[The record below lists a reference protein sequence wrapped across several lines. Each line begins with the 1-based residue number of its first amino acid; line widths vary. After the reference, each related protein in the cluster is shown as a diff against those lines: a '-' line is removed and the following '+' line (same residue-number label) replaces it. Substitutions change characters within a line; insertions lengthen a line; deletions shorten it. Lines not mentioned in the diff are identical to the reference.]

1 MVDKNHD
8 DEQLTA
14 EQLGQQA
21 QGEEVEE
28 TTDATEI
35 ETKANEAEDG
45 NEAGTGDMG
54 NGDYQSSAVTSEGPT
69 VKLEDELK
77 QSFIDYAMS
86 VIVDRALPDVRDGLK
101 PVHRRVLYDMYDLKI
116 WHNGPTK
123 KSARVVGDVIGRFH
137 PHGDAAVY
145 ETIVRMAQWFSM
157 RAPLIFG
164 QGNFGNLDGDG
175 AAAMRYTEVR
185 MTKIAEQMLADIDK
199 ETVNRYPNY
208 DGNEMIPE
216 VLPTRYPNL
225 LVNGSAGIAVGMAT
239 NIPPHNLAEIIDGT
253 VAMLDNP
260 QITLD
265 ELMEYIPGPD
275 FPTGGLII
283 RSPEIK
289 RAYET
294 GRGRCLIRSR
304 THTETDKQGRTTIY
318 VDEIPYM
325 VNKSTIVKEIADLVR
340 EKKIEGIAEVND
352 LSDKDNLVRIAI
364 DLKRD
369 AYEEAVLNNLYQHTS
384 MQSSFSFNVIA
395 LVDNRPK
402 QLSLIEIL
410 QEFLKFRREVV
421 TRRTVYLLR
430 QDRRKAFLDEGLI
443 VAKSNIQRIIEIVT
457 GAENAEDARNKLM
470 AEAWDGQLVAS
481 VMEYDENGTN
491 ICLPIG
497 IDSNRGLID
506 GKYHLSEDQAKAILS
521 LQLHRLTH
529 LATEEI
535 QKDYQQLKLNI
546 KGYLEILNST
556 VRMNEVIRE
565 ELLEV
570 RNAYSDAR
578 RSNFIMV
585 DGMFSKA
592 DLISRQAVL
601 ITLSQEGY
609 IKYQDLSLYEAMNRG
624 TLGRNGAKLKEED
637 FIVTSTVCNSHDSV
651 MCFTNLGRC
660 FITKVY
666 DLPTSN
672 NKSWRGRPVQN
683 LFDLPEGES
692 VRRVLPV
699 SEEQIAQMKSEK
711 AGAEKIFIVFATA
724 KGGVKRVALS
734 QFKNHLNR
742 CNSAGIKA
750 INLIG
755 DDELVAVEITHGEDD
770 ILLFADNGR
779 MMRFCEY
786 VDTSRSDSDS
796 EGSSESSAED
806 TAATAADSAAEES
819 ESSADDDTIS
829 DEVRIARER
838 EVLARYL
845 PIRKSGGGVRA
856 RGRNSGTNKGIR
868 LLKGAKLAAMII
880 VPVERIED
888 EKLNYL
894 IITETGIGKRGRLI
908 SLPGKTRRG
917 GVGNWIC
924 SAAARSERI
933 VGVITAEEN
942 SDYLVFS
949 NTGSVLRSRVVDMTL
964 RSRTAGY
971 IKMKRCTEGELI
983 VGMQE
988 IPPAVVAEINESAE
1002 ARAAEKR
1009 RIENGEAAAANPDA
1023 DLDTNSE
1030 AISSDAVS
1038 SEAVASADADAD
1050 TSAVDAADTAAPA
1063 DASDEAD
1070 APADDVNAGKDNS
1083 DI

>member
-14 EQLGQQA
+14 DKLNEQEQQEASQETLDGA
-21 QGEEVEE
+21 QSSAD
-28 TTDATEI
+28 TD
-35 ETKANEAEDG
+35 K
-45 NEAGTGDMG
+45 GDMG
-54 NGDYQSSAVTSEGPT
+54 NGDYQSSAVVSDGPT

-185 MTKIAEQMLADIDK
+185 MTKIAEQMLTDIDK

-225 LVNGSAGIAVGMAT
+225 LVNGSSGIAVGMAT

-260 QITLD
+260 EITLD
-265 ELMEYIPGPD
+265 ELMDYIPGPD

-283 RSPEIK
+283 RSPEIR

-325 VNKSTIVKEIADLVR
+325 VNKSTIVKEIAELVR
-340 EKKIEGIAEVND
+340 DKKIEGIAEVND

-369 AYEEAVLNNLYQHTS
+369 AYEEAVLNNLFQHTS

-410 QEFLKFRREVV
+410 KEFIKFRREVV

-443 VAKSNIQRIIEIVT
+443 VAKSNIQRIIDIVT
-457 GAENAEDARNKLM
+457 SAANAEDARNKLM
-470 AEAWDGQLVAS
+470 SETWDGALVSS
-481 VMEYDENGTN
+481 VMEYDENGVN

-497 IDSNRGLID
+497 IEDNRGLID
-506 GKYHLSEDQAKAILS
+506 GRYHLSEDQAKAILS

-535 QKDYQQLKLNI
+535 QKDYQQLKENI

-556 VRMNEVIRE
+556 ARMNEVIRE

-570 RNAYSDAR
+570 RNTYRDPR
-578 RSNFIMV
+578 RSDFIIV

-592 DLISRQAVL
+592 DLINRQAVL

-624 TLGRNGAKLKEED
+624 TMGNSAAKLKEED

-692 VRRVLPV
+692 VRRILPIT
-699 SEEQIAQMKSEK
+699 EDQIEMLK
-711 AGAEKIFIVFATA
+711 AGNAASEQIFIVFATA
-724 KGGVKRVALS
+724 NGGVKRIALS

-742 CNSAGIKA
+742 CNSTGIKA
-750 INLIG
+750 INLTG
-755 DDELVAVEITHGEDD
+755 DDELVSVEITHGEDD
-770 ILLFADNGR
+770 ILLFANNGR

-786 VDTSRSDSDS
+786 VDVAGADSSTDDNA
-796 EGSSESSAED
+796 AED
-806 TAATAADSAAEES
+806 NSTDNDVLTQDTASASDDADES
-819 ESSADDDTIS
+819 GDDDNIS
-829 DEVRIARER
+829 DAERIARER

-845 PIRKSGGGVRA
+845 PVRKSGGGVRP
-856 RGRNSGTNKGIR
+856 RGRASGTNKGIK
-868 LLKGAKLAAMII
+868 LMDGAKLAAMIV

-894 IITETGIGKRGRLI
+894 IITESGIGKRGRLI
-908 SLPGKTRRG
+908 SLPGKVRRG
-917 GVGNWIC
+917 GMGNWVC
-924 SAAARSERI
+924 SAAARSERV
-933 VGVITAEEN
+933 VGVITADES
-942 SDYLVFS
+942 SDYLIFS
-949 NTGSVLRSRVVDMTL
+949 NTGSVLRSRVSDLTV
-964 RSRTAGY
+964 RSRSAGY
-971 IKMKRCTEGELI
+971 LKLKRCTEGELI

-1009 RIENGEAAAANPDA
+1009 RVENGEDAVLTDPLANATAQDETNA
-1023 DLDTNSE
+1023 QTIDTAVDSNE
-1030 AISSDAVS
+1030 DNGASDAT
-1038 SEAVASADADAD
+1038 DAQNN
-1050 TSAVDAADTAAPA
+1050 T
-1063 DASDEAD
+1063 
-1070 APADDVNAGKDNS
+1070 

>member
-14 EQLGQQA
+14 DKLNEQEQQEASQETLDGA
-21 QGEEVEE
+21 QSSAD
-28 TTDATEI
+28 TD
-35 ETKANEAEDG
+35 K
-45 NEAGTGDMG
+45 GDMG
-54 NGDYQSSAVTSEGPT
+54 NGDYQSSAVVSDGPT

-225 LVNGSAGIAVGMAT
+225 LVNGSSGIAVGMAT

-260 QITLD
+260 EITLD
-265 ELMEYIPGPD
+265 ELMDYIPGPD

-283 RSPEIK
+283 RSPEIR

-325 VNKSTIVKEIADLVR
+325 VNKSTIVKEIAELVR
-340 EKKIEGIAEVND
+340 DKKIEGIAEVND

-369 AYEEAVLNNLYQHTS
+369 AYEEAVLNNLFQHTS

-410 QEFLKFRREVV
+410 KEFIKFRREVV

-443 VAKSNIQRIIEIVT
+443 VAKSNIQRIIDIVT
-457 GAENAEDARNKLM
+457 SAANAEDARNKLM
-470 AEAWDGQLVAS
+470 SETWDGALVSS
-481 VMEYDENGTN
+481 VMEYDENGVN

-497 IDSNRGLID
+497 IEDNRGLID
-506 GKYHLSEDQAKAILS
+506 GRYHLSEDQAKAILS

-535 QKDYQQLKLNI
+535 QKDYQQLKENI

-556 VRMNEVIRE
+556 ARMNEVIRE

-570 RNAYSDAR
+570 RNTYRDPR
-578 RSNFIMV
+578 RSDFIIV

-592 DLISRQAVL
+592 DLINRQAVL

-624 TLGRNGAKLKEED
+624 TMGNSAAKLKEED

-692 VRRVLPV
+692 VRRILPIT
-699 SEEQIAQMKSEK
+699 EDQIEMLK
-711 AGAEKIFIVFATA
+711 AGNAASEQIFIVFATA
-724 KGGVKRVALS
+724 NGGVKRIALS

-742 CNSAGIKA
+742 CNSTGIKA
-750 INLIG
+750 INLTG
-755 DDELVAVEITHGEDD
+755 DDELVSVEITHGEDD
-770 ILLFADNGR
+770 ILLFANNGR

-786 VDTSRSDSDS
+786 VDVAGADSSTDDNAS
-796 EGSSESSAED
+796 EDNSTDNDALTQD
-806 TAATAADSAAEES
+806 TASASDDADES
-819 ESSADDDTIS
+819 GDDDNIS
-829 DEVRIARER
+829 DAERIARER

-845 PIRKSGGGVRA
+845 PVRKSGGGVRP
-856 RGRNSGTNKGIR
+856 RGRASGTNKGIK
-868 LLKGAKLAAMII
+868 LMDGAKLAAMIV

-894 IITETGIGKRGRLI
+894 IITESGIGKRGRLI
-908 SLPGKTRRG
+908 SLPGKVRRG
-917 GVGNWIC
+917 GMGNWVC
-924 SAAARSERI
+924 SAAARSERV
-933 VGVITAEEN
+933 VGVITADES
-942 SDYLVFS
+942 SDYLIFS
-949 NTGSVLRSRVVDMTL
+949 NTGSVLRSRVSDLTV
-964 RSRTAGY
+964 RSRSAGY
-971 IKMKRCTEGELI
+971 LKLKRCTEGELI

-1009 RIENGEAAAANPDA
+1009 RVENGE
-1023 DLDTNSE
+1023 
-1030 AISSDAVS
+1030 DAVLTDPLANATAQD
-1038 SEAVASADADAD
+1038 E
-1050 TSAVDAADTAAPA
+1050 TSAQAIDTAVDSNEDNGAT
-1063 DASDEAD
+1063 DATD
-1070 APADDVNAGKDNS
+1070 AQNNT

>member
-14 EQLGQQA
+14 DKLNEQEQQEASQETLDGA
-21 QGEEVEE
+21 QSSAD
-28 TTDATEI
+28 TD
-35 ETKANEAEDG
+35 K
-45 NEAGTGDMG
+45 GDMG
-54 NGDYQSSAVTSEGPT
+54 NGDYQSSAVVSDGPT

-225 LVNGSAGIAVGMAT
+225 LVNGSSGIAVGMAT

-260 QITLD
+260 EITLD
-265 ELMEYIPGPD
+265 ELMDYIPGPD

-283 RSPEIK
+283 RSPEIR

-325 VNKSTIVKEIADLVR
+325 VNKSTIVKEIAELVR
-340 EKKIEGIAEVND
+340 DKKIEGIAEVND

-369 AYEEAVLNNLYQHTS
+369 AYEEAVLNNLFQHTS

-410 QEFLKFRREVV
+410 KEFIKFRREVV

-443 VAKSNIQRIIEIVT
+443 VAKSNIQRIIDIVT
-457 GAENAEDARNKLM
+457 SAANAEDARNKLM
-470 AEAWDGQLVAS
+470 SETWDGALVSS
-481 VMEYDENGTN
+481 VMEYDENGVN

-497 IDSNRGLID
+497 IEDNRGLID
-506 GKYHLSEDQAKAILS
+506 GRYHLSEDQAKAILS

-535 QKDYQQLKLNI
+535 QKDYQQLKENI

-556 VRMNEVIRE
+556 ARMNEVIRE

-570 RNAYSDAR
+570 RNTYRDPR
-578 RSNFIMV
+578 RSDFIIV

-592 DLISRQAVL
+592 DLINRQAVL

-624 TLGRNGAKLKEED
+624 TMGNSAAKLKEED

-692 VRRVLPV
+692 VRRILPIT
-699 SEEQIAQMKSEK
+699 EDQIEMLK
-711 AGAEKIFIVFATA
+711 AGNAASEQIFIVFATA
-724 KGGVKRVALS
+724 NGGVKRIALS

-742 CNSAGIKA
+742 CNSTGIKA
-750 INLIG
+750 INLTG
-755 DDELVAVEITHGEDD
+755 DDELVSVEITHGEDD
-770 ILLFADNGR
+770 ILLFANNGR

-786 VDTSRSDSDS
+786 VDVAGADSTSDDNAS
-796 EGSSESSAED
+796 EDNSTDNDALTQD
-806 TAATAADSAAEES
+806 TASASDDADES
-819 ESSADDDTIS
+819 GDDDNIS
-829 DEVRIARER
+829 DAERIARER

-845 PIRKSGGGVRA
+845 PVRKSGGGVRP
-856 RGRNSGTNKGIR
+856 RGRASGTNKGIK
-868 LLKGAKLAAMII
+868 LMDGAKLAAMIV

-894 IITETGIGKRGRLI
+894 IITESGIGKRGRLI
-908 SLPGKTRRG
+908 SLPGKVRRG
-917 GVGNWIC
+917 GMGNWVC
-924 SAAARSERI
+924 SAAARSERV
-933 VGVITAEEN
+933 VGVITADES
-942 SDYLVFS
+942 SDYLIFS
-949 NTGSVLRSRVVDMTL
+949 NTGSVLRSRVSDLTV
-964 RSRTAGY
+964 RSRSAGY
-971 IKMKRCTEGELI
+971 LKLKRCTEGELI

-1009 RIENGEAAAANPDA
+1009 RVENGEDAVLTDPLANATAQDETNA
-1023 DLDTNSE
+1023 QAIDTAVDSNE
-1030 AISSDAVS
+1030 DNGASDAT
-1038 SEAVASADADAD
+1038 DAQNN
-1050 TSAVDAADTAAPA
+1050 T
-1063 DASDEAD
+1063 
-1070 APADDVNAGKDNS
+1070 

>member
-14 EQLGQQA
+14 DKLNEQEQQEASQETLDGA
-21 QGEEVEE
+21 QSSAD
-28 TTDATEI
+28 TD
-35 ETKANEAEDG
+35 K
-45 NEAGTGDMG
+45 GDMG
-54 NGDYQSSAVTSEGPT
+54 NGDYQSSAVVSDGPT

-225 LVNGSAGIAVGMAT
+225 LVNGSSGIAVGMAT

-260 QITLD
+260 EITLD
-265 ELMEYIPGPD
+265 ELMDYIPGPD

-283 RSPEIK
+283 RSPEIR

-325 VNKSTIVKEIADLVR
+325 VNKSTIVKEIAELVR
-340 EKKIEGIAEVND
+340 DKKIEGIAEVND

-369 AYEEAVLNNLYQHTS
+369 AYEEAVLNNLFQHTS

-410 QEFLKFRREVV
+410 KEFIKFRREVV

-443 VAKSNIQRIIEIVT
+443 VAKSNIQRIIDIVT
-457 GAENAEDARNKLM
+457 SAANAEDARNKLM
-470 AEAWDGQLVAS
+470 SETWDGALVSS
-481 VMEYDENGTN
+481 VMEYDENGVN

-497 IDSNRGLID
+497 IEDNRGLID
-506 GKYHLSEDQAKAILS
+506 GRYHLSEDQAKAILS

-535 QKDYQQLKLNI
+535 QKDYQQLKENI

-556 VRMNEVIRE
+556 ARMNEVIRE

-570 RNAYSDAR
+570 RNTYRDPR
-578 RSNFIMV
+578 RSDFIIV

-592 DLISRQAVL
+592 DLINRQAVL

-624 TLGRNGAKLKEED
+624 TMGNSAAKLKEED

-692 VRRVLPV
+692 VRRILPIT
-699 SEEQIAQMKSEK
+699 EDQIEMLK
-711 AGAEKIFIVFATA
+711 AGNAASEQIFIVFATA
-724 KGGVKRVALS
+724 NGGVKRIALS

-742 CNSAGIKA
+742 CNSTGIKA
-750 INLIG
+750 INLTG
-755 DDELVAVEITHGEDD
+755 DDELVSVEITHGEDD
-770 ILLFADNGR
+770 ILLFANNGR

-786 VDTSRSDSDS
+786 VDVAGADSSSDDNA
-796 EGSSESSAED
+796 AED
-806 TAATAADSAAEES
+806 NSTDNDALTQDTASASDDADES
-819 ESSADDDTIS
+819 GDDDNIS
-829 DEVRIARER
+829 DAERIARER

-845 PIRKSGGGVRA
+845 PVRRSGGGVRP
-856 RGRNSGTNKGIR
+856 RGRASGTNKGIK
-868 LLKGAKLAAMII
+868 LMDGAKLAAMIV

-894 IITETGIGKRGRLI
+894 IITESGIGKRGRLI
-908 SLPGKTRRG
+908 SLPGKVRRG
-917 GVGNWIC
+917 GMGNWVC
-924 SAAARSERI
+924 SAAARSERV
-933 VGVITAEEN
+933 VGVITADES
-942 SDYLVFS
+942 SDYLIFS
-949 NTGSVLRSRVVDMTL
+949 NTGSVLRSRVSDLTV
-964 RSRTAGY
+964 RSRSAGY
-971 IKMKRCTEGELI
+971 LKLKRCTEGELI

-1009 RIENGEAAAANPDA
+1009 RVENGEDAVVTDPLANATAQDETNA
-1023 DLDTNSE
+1023 QTIDTAVDSNE
-1030 AISSDAVS
+1030 DNGASDAT
-1038 SEAVASADADAD
+1038 DAQNN
-1050 TSAVDAADTAAPA
+1050 T
-1063 DASDEAD
+1063 
-1070 APADDVNAGKDNS
+1070 

>member
-14 EQLGQQA
+14 DKLNEQEQQETSQEALDGA
-21 QGEEVEE
+21 QSSAD
-28 TTDATEI
+28 TD
-35 ETKANEAEDG
+35 K
-45 NEAGTGDMG
+45 GDMG
-54 NGDYQSSAVTSEGPT
+54 NGDYQSSAVVSDGPT

-137 PHGDAAVY
+137 PHGDVAVY

-225 LVNGSAGIAVGMAT
+225 LVNGSSGIAVGMAT

-260 QITLD
+260 EITLD
-265 ELMEYIPGPD
+265 ELMDYIPGPD

-283 RSPEIK
+283 RSPEIR

-325 VNKSTIVKEIADLVR
+325 VNKSTIVKEIAELVR
-340 EKKIEGIAEVND
+340 DKKIEGIAEVND

-369 AYEEAVLNNLYQHTS
+369 AYEEAVLNNLFQHTS

-410 QEFLKFRREVV
+410 KEFIKFRREVV

-443 VAKSNIQRIIEIVT
+443 VAKSNIQRIIDIVT
-457 GAENAEDARNKLM
+457 SAANAEDARNKLM
-470 AEAWDGQLVAS
+470 SETWDGALVSS
-481 VMEYDENGTN
+481 VMEYDENGVN

-497 IDSNRGLID
+497 IEDNRGLID
-506 GKYHLSEDQAKAILS
+506 GRYHLSEDQAKAILS

-535 QKDYQQLKLNI
+535 QKDYQQLKENI

-556 VRMNEVIRE
+556 ARMNEVIRE

-570 RNAYSDAR
+570 RNTYRDPR
-578 RSNFIMV
+578 RSDFIIV

-592 DLISRQAVL
+592 DLINRQAVL

-624 TLGRNGAKLKEED
+624 TMGNSAAKLKEED

-692 VRRVLPV
+692 VRRILPIT
-699 SEEQIAQMKSEK
+699 EDQIAMLK
-711 AGAEKIFIVFATA
+711 AGNAASEQIFIVFATA
-724 KGGVKRVALS
+724 NGGVKRIALS

-742 CNSAGIKA
+742 CNSTGIKA
-750 INLIG
+750 INLTG
-755 DDELVAVEITHGEDD
+755 DDELVSVEITHGEDD
-770 ILLFADNGR
+770 ILLFANNGR

-786 VDTSRSDSDS
+786 VDVAGADSSSDDNAS
-796 EGSSESSAED
+796 EDNSTDNDALTQD
-806 TAATAADSAAEES
+806 TASASDDTDES
-819 ESSADDDTIS
+819 GDDDNIS
-829 DEVRIARER
+829 DAERIARER

-845 PIRKSGGGVRA
+845 PVRKSGGGVRP
-856 RGRNSGTNKGIR
+856 RGRASGTNKGIK
-868 LLKGAKLAAMII
+868 LMDGAKLAAMIV

-894 IITETGIGKRGRLI
+894 IITESGIGKRGRLI
-908 SLPGKTRRG
+908 SLPGKVRRG
-917 GVGNWIC
+917 GMGNWVC
-924 SAAARSERI
+924 SAAARSERV
-933 VGVITAEEN
+933 VGVITADES
-942 SDYLVFS
+942 SDYLIFS
-949 NTGSVLRSRVVDMTL
+949 NTGSVLRSRVSDLTV
-964 RSRTAGY
+964 RSRSAGY
-971 IKMKRCTEGELI
+971 LKLKRCTEGELI

-1009 RIENGEAAAANPDA
+1009 RVENGEDAVVTDPLANATAQDETSA
-1023 DLDTNSE
+1023 QAIDTAVDSNE
-1030 AISSDAVS
+1030 DNGASDAT
-1038 SEAVASADADAD
+1038 DAQNN
-1050 TSAVDAADTAAPA
+1050 T
-1063 DASDEAD
+1063 
-1070 APADDVNAGKDNS
+1070 

>member
-14 EQLGQQA
+14 DKLNEQEQQEASQETLDGA
-21 QGEEVEE
+21 QSSAD
-28 TTDATEI
+28 TD
-35 ETKANEAEDG
+35 K
-45 NEAGTGDMG
+45 GDMG
-54 NGDYQSSAVTSEGPT
+54 NGDYQSSAVVSDGPT

-225 LVNGSAGIAVGMAT
+225 LVNGSSGIAVGMAT

-260 QITLD
+260 EITLD
-265 ELMEYIPGPD
+265 ELMDYIPGPD

-325 VNKSTIVKEIADLVR
+325 VNKSTIVKEIAELVR
-340 EKKIEGIAEVND
+340 DKKIEGIAEVND

-369 AYEEAVLNNLYQHTS
+369 AYEEAVLNNLFQHTS

-410 QEFLKFRREVV
+410 KEFIKFRREVV

-443 VAKSNIQRIIEIVT
+443 VAKSNIQRIIDIVT
-457 GAENAEDARNKLM
+457 SAANAEDARNKLM
-470 AEAWDGQLVAS
+470 SETWDGALVSS
-481 VMEYDENGTN
+481 VMEYDENGVN

-497 IDSNRGLID
+497 IEDNRGLID
-506 GKYHLSEDQAKAILS
+506 GRYHLSEDQAKAILS

-535 QKDYQQLKLNI
+535 QKDYQQLKENI

-556 VRMNEVIRE
+556 ARMNEVIRE

-570 RNAYSDAR
+570 RNTYRDPR
-578 RSNFIMV
+578 RSDFIIV

-592 DLISRQAVL
+592 DLINRQAVL

-624 TLGRNGAKLKEED
+624 TMGNSAAKLKEED

-692 VRRVLPV
+692 VRRILPIT
-699 SEEQIAQMKSEK
+699 EDQIEMLK
-711 AGAEKIFIVFATA
+711 AGNAASEQIFIVFATA
-724 KGGVKRVALS
+724 NGGVKRIALS

-742 CNSAGIKA
+742 CNSTGIKA
-750 INLIG
+750 INLTG
-755 DDELVAVEITHGEDD
+755 DDELVSVEITHGEDD
-770 ILLFADNGR
+770 ILLFANNGR

-786 VDTSRSDSDS
+786 VDVAGADSSSDDN
-796 EGSSESSAED
+796 GAED
-806 TAATAADSAAEES
+806 NSTDNDALTQDTASASDDADES
-819 ESSADDDTIS
+819 GDDDNIS
-829 DEVRIARER
+829 DAERIARER

-845 PIRKSGGGVRA
+845 PVRKSGGGVRP
-856 RGRNSGTNKGIR
+856 RGRASGTNKGIK
-868 LLKGAKLAAMII
+868 LMDGAKLAAMIV

-894 IITETGIGKRGRLI
+894 IITESGIGKRGRLI
-908 SLPGKTRRG
+908 SLPGKVRRG
-917 GVGNWIC
+917 GMGNWVC
-924 SAAARSERI
+924 SAAARSERV
-933 VGVITAEEN
+933 VGVITADES
-942 SDYLVFS
+942 SDYLIFS
-949 NTGSVLRSRVVDMTL
+949 NTGSVLRSRVSDLTV
-964 RSRTAGY
+964 RSRSAGY
-971 IKMKRCTEGELI
+971 LKLKRCTEGELI

-1009 RIENGEAAAANPDA
+1009 RVENGEDA
-1023 DLDTNSE
+1023 VLTDPLADATAQDESNAQAIDTAVDSNE
-1030 AISSDAVS
+1030 DNGASDAT
-1038 SEAVASADADAD
+1038 DAQNN
-1050 TSAVDAADTAAPA
+1050 T
-1063 DASDEAD
+1063 
-1070 APADDVNAGKDNS
+1070 

>member
-14 EQLGQQA
+14 DKLNEQEQQEASQEALDGA
-21 QGEEVEE
+21 QSSAD
-28 TTDATEI
+28 TD
-35 ETKANEAEDG
+35 K
-45 NEAGTGDMG
+45 GDMG
-54 NGDYQSSAVTSEGPT
+54 NGDYQSSAVVSDGPT

-137 PHGDAAVY
+137 PHGDVAVY

-225 LVNGSAGIAVGMAT
+225 LVNGSSGIAVGMAT

-260 QITLD
+260 EITLD
-265 ELMEYIPGPD
+265 ELMDYIPGPD

-283 RSPEIK
+283 RSPEIR

-325 VNKSTIVKEIADLVR
+325 VNKSTIVKEIAELVR
-340 EKKIEGIAEVND
+340 DKKIEGIAEVND

-369 AYEEAVLNNLYQHTS
+369 AYEEAVLNNLFQHTS

-410 QEFLKFRREVV
+410 KEFIKFRREVV

-443 VAKSNIQRIIEIVT
+443 VAKSNIQRIIDIVT
-457 GAENAEDARNKLM
+457 SAANAEDARNKLM
-470 AEAWDGQLVAS
+470 SETWDGALVSS
-481 VMEYDENGTN
+481 VMEYDENGVN

-497 IDSNRGLID
+497 IEDNRGLID
-506 GKYHLSEDQAKAILS
+506 GRYHLSEDQAKAILS

-535 QKDYQQLKLNI
+535 QKDYQQLKENI

-556 VRMNEVIRE
+556 ARMNEVIRE

-570 RNAYSDAR
+570 RNTYRDPR
-578 RSNFIMV
+578 RSDFIIV

-592 DLISRQAVL
+592 DLINRQAVL

-624 TLGRNGAKLKEED
+624 TMGNSAAKLKEED

-692 VRRVLPV
+692 VRRILPIT
-699 SEEQIAQMKSEK
+699 EDQIEMLK
-711 AGAEKIFIVFATA
+711 AGNAASEQIFIVFATA
-724 KGGVKRVALS
+724 NGGVKRIALS

-742 CNSAGIKA
+742 CNSTGIKA
-750 INLIG
+750 INLTG
-755 DDELVAVEITHGEDD
+755 DDELVSVEITHGEDD
-770 ILLFADNGR
+770 ILLFANNGR

-786 VDTSRSDSDS
+786 VDVAGADSSSDDNAS
-796 EGSSESSAED
+796 EDNSTDNDALTQD
-806 TAATAADSAAEES
+806 TASASDDADES
-819 ESSADDDTIS
+819 GDDDNIS
-829 DEVRIARER
+829 DAERIARER

-845 PIRKSGGGVRA
+845 PVRKSGGGVRP
-856 RGRNSGTNKGIR
+856 RGRASGTNKGIK
-868 LLKGAKLAAMII
+868 LMDGAKLAAMIV

-894 IITETGIGKRGRLI
+894 IITESGIGKRGRLI
-908 SLPGKTRRG
+908 SLPGKVRRG
-917 GVGNWIC
+917 GMGNWVC
-924 SAAARSERI
+924 SAAARSERV
-933 VGVITAEEN
+933 VGVITADES
-942 SDYLVFS
+942 SDYLIFS
-949 NTGSVLRSRVVDMTL
+949 NTGSVLRSRVSDLTV
-964 RSRTAGY
+964 RSRSAGY
-971 IKMKRCTEGELI
+971 LKLKRCTEGELI

-1009 RIENGEAAAANPDA
+1009 RVENGE
-1023 DLDTNSE
+1023 
-1030 AISSDAVS
+1030 DAVLTDPLANATAQD
-1038 SEAVASADADAD
+1038 E
-1050 TSAVDAADTAAPA
+1050 TSAQTIDTAVDSNEDNGAT
-1063 DASDEAD
+1063 DATD
-1070 APADDVNAGKDNS
+1070 AQNNT

>member
-14 EQLGQQA
+14 DKLNEQEQQEASQETLDGA
-21 QGEEVEE
+21 QSSAD
-28 TTDATEI
+28 TD
-35 ETKANEAEDG
+35 K
-45 NEAGTGDMG
+45 GDMG
-54 NGDYQSSAVTSEGPT
+54 NGDYQSSAVVSDGPT

-137 PHGDAAVY
+137 PHGDVAVY

-225 LVNGSAGIAVGMAT
+225 LVNGSSGIAVGMAT

-260 QITLD
+260 EITLD
-265 ELMEYIPGPD
+265 ELMDYIPGPD

-283 RSPEIK
+283 RSPEIR

-325 VNKSTIVKEIADLVR
+325 VNKSTIVKEIAELVR
-340 EKKIEGIAEVND
+340 DKKIEGIAEVND

-369 AYEEAVLNNLYQHTS
+369 AYEEAVLNNLFQHTS

-410 QEFLKFRREVV
+410 KEFIKFRREVV

-443 VAKSNIQRIIEIVT
+443 VAKSNIQRIIDIVT
-457 GAENAEDARNKLM
+457 SAANAEDARNKLM
-470 AEAWDGQLVAS
+470 SETWDGALVSS
-481 VMEYDENGTN
+481 VMEYDENGVN

-497 IDSNRGLID
+497 IEDNRGLID
-506 GKYHLSEDQAKAILS
+506 GRYHLSEDQAKAILS

-535 QKDYQQLKLNI
+535 QKDYQQLKENI

-556 VRMNEVIRE
+556 ARMNEVIRE

-570 RNAYSDAR
+570 RNTYRDPR
-578 RSNFIMV
+578 RSDFIIV

-592 DLISRQAVL
+592 DLINRQAVL

-624 TLGRNGAKLKEED
+624 TMGNSAAKLKEED

-692 VRRVLPV
+692 VRRILPIT
-699 SEEQIAQMKSEK
+699 EDQIAMLK
-711 AGAEKIFIVFATA
+711 AGNAASEQIFIVFATA
-724 KGGVKRVALS
+724 NGGVKRIALS

-742 CNSAGIKA
+742 CNSTGIKA
-750 INLIG
+750 INLTG
-755 DDELVAVEITHGEDD
+755 DDELVSVEITHGEDD
-770 ILLFADNGR
+770 ILLFANNGR

-786 VDTSRSDSDS
+786 VDVAGADSSSDDNA
-796 EGSSESSAED
+796 AED
-806 TAATAADSAAEES
+806 NSTDNDALTQDTASASDDADES
-819 ESSADDDTIS
+819 GDDDNIS
-829 DEVRIARER
+829 DAERIARER

-845 PIRKSGGGVRA
+845 PVRKSGGGVRP
-856 RGRNSGTNKGIR
+856 RGRASGTNKGIK
-868 LLKGAKLAAMII
+868 LMDGAKLAAMIV

-894 IITETGIGKRGRLI
+894 IITESGIGKRGRLI
-908 SLPGKTRRG
+908 SLPGKVRRG
-917 GVGNWIC
+917 GMGNWVC
-924 SAAARSERI
+924 SAAARSERV
-933 VGVITAEEN
+933 VGVITADES
-942 SDYLVFS
+942 SDYLIFS
-949 NTGSVLRSRVVDMTL
+949 NTGSVLRSRVSDLTV
-964 RSRTAGY
+964 RSRSAGY
-971 IKMKRCTEGELI
+971 LKLKRCTEGELI

-1009 RIENGEAAAANPDA
+1009 RVENGE
-1023 DLDTNSE
+1023 
-1030 AISSDAVS
+1030 DAVVTDPLANATAQD
-1038 SEAVASADADAD
+1038 ETNAQAID
-1050 TSAVDAADTAAPA
+1050 TAVDSNEGNGAT
-1063 DASDEAD
+1063 DATD
-1070 APADDVNAGKDNS
+1070 AQNNT

>member
-14 EQLGQQA
+14 DKLNEQEQQETSQEALDGA
-21 QGEEVEE
+21 QSSAD
-28 TTDATEI
+28 TD
-35 ETKANEAEDG
+35 K
-45 NEAGTGDMG
+45 GDMG
-54 NGDYQSSAVTSEGPT
+54 NGDYQSSAVVSDGPT

-225 LVNGSAGIAVGMAT
+225 LVNGSSGIAVGMAT

-260 QITLD
+260 EITLD
-265 ELMEYIPGPD
+265 ELMDYIPGPD

-283 RSPEIK
+283 RSPEIR

-325 VNKSTIVKEIADLVR
+325 VNKSTIVKEIAELVR
-340 EKKIEGIAEVND
+340 DKKIEGIAEVND

-369 AYEEAVLNNLYQHTS
+369 AYEEAVLNNLFQHTS

-410 QEFLKFRREVV
+410 KEFIKFRREVV

-443 VAKSNIQRIIEIVT
+443 VAKSNIQRIIDIVT
-457 GAENAEDARNKLM
+457 SAANAEDARNKLM
-470 AEAWDGQLVAS
+470 SETWDGALVSS
-481 VMEYDENGTN
+481 VMEYDANGVN

-497 IDSNRGLID
+497 IEDNRGLID
-506 GKYHLSEDQAKAILS
+506 GRYHLSEDQAKAILS

-535 QKDYQQLKLNI
+535 QKDYQQLKENI

-556 VRMNEVIRE
+556 ARMNEVIRE

-570 RNAYSDAR
+570 RNTYRDPR
-578 RSNFIMV
+578 RSDFIIV

-592 DLISRQAVL
+592 DLINRQAVL

-624 TLGRNGAKLKEED
+624 TMGNSAAKLKEED

-692 VRRVLPV
+692 VRRILPIT
-699 SEEQIAQMKSEK
+699 EDQIEMLK
-711 AGAEKIFIVFATA
+711 AGNAASEQIFIVFATA
-724 KGGVKRVALS
+724 NGGVKRIALS

-742 CNSAGIKA
+742 CNSTGIKA
-750 INLIG
+750 INLTG
-755 DDELVAVEITHGEDD
+755 DDELVSVEITHGEDD
-770 ILLFADNGR
+770 ILLFANNGR

-786 VDTSRSDSDS
+786 VDVAGADSSSDDNA
-796 EGSSESSAED
+796 AED
-806 TAATAADSAAEES
+806 NSTDNDALTQDTASASDDADES
-819 ESSADDDTIS
+819 GDDDNIS
-829 DEVRIARER
+829 DAERIARER

-845 PIRKSGGGVRA
+845 PVRKSGGGVRP
-856 RGRNSGTNKGIR
+856 RGRASGTNKGIK
-868 LLKGAKLAAMII
+868 LMDGAKLAAMIV

-894 IITETGIGKRGRLI
+894 IITESGIGKRGRLI
-908 SLPGKTRRG
+908 SLPGKVRRG
-917 GVGNWIC
+917 GMGNWVC
-924 SAAARSERI
+924 SAAARSERV
-933 VGVITAEEN
+933 VGVITADES
-942 SDYLVFS
+942 SDYLIFS
-949 NTGSVLRSRVVDMTL
+949 NTGSVLRSRVSDLTV
-964 RSRTAGY
+964 RSRSAGY
-971 IKMKRCTEGELI
+971 LKLKRCTEGELI

-1009 RIENGEAAAANPDA
+1009 RVENGEDAVLTDPLANTTAQDESNA
-1023 DLDTNSE
+1023 QAIDT
-1030 AISSDAVS
+1030 AVDSSD
-1038 SEAVASADADAD
+1038 DNG
-1050 TSAVDAADTAAPA
+1050 
-1063 DASDEAD
+1063 ASDATD
-1070 APADDVNAGKDNS
+1070 AQNNT

>member
-14 EQLGQQA
+14 DKLNEQEQQEASQETLDGA
-21 QGEEVEE
+21 QSSAD
-28 TTDATEI
+28 TD
-35 ETKANEAEDG
+35 K
-45 NEAGTGDMG
+45 GDMG
-54 NGDYQSSAVTSEGPT
+54 NGDYQSSAVVSDGPT

-225 LVNGSAGIAVGMAT
+225 LVNGSSGIAVGMAT

-260 QITLD
+260 EITLD
-265 ELMEYIPGPD
+265 ELMDYIPGPD

-283 RSPEIK
+283 RSPEIR

-325 VNKSTIVKEIADLVR
+325 VNKSTIVKEIAELVR
-340 EKKIEGIAEVND
+340 DKKIEGIAEVND

-369 AYEEAVLNNLYQHTS
+369 AYEEAVLNNLFQHTS

-410 QEFLKFRREVV
+410 KEFIKFRREVV

-443 VAKSNIQRIIEIVT
+443 VAKSNIQRIIDIVT
-457 GAENAEDARNKLM
+457 SAANAEDARNKLM
-470 AEAWDGQLVAS
+470 SETWDGALVSS
-481 VMEYDENGTN
+481 VMEYDENGVN

-497 IDSNRGLID
+497 IEDNRGLID
-506 GKYHLSEDQAKAILS
+506 GRYHLSEDQAKAILS

-535 QKDYQQLKLNI
+535 QKDYQQLKENI

-556 VRMNEVIRE
+556 ARMNEVIRE

-570 RNAYSDAR
+570 RNTYRDPR
-578 RSNFIMV
+578 RSDFIIV

-592 DLISRQAVL
+592 DLINRQAVL

-624 TLGRNGAKLKEED
+624 TMGNSAAKLKEED

-692 VRRVLPV
+692 VRRILPIT
-699 SEEQIAQMKSEK
+699 EDQIEMLK
-711 AGAEKIFIVFATA
+711 AGNAASEQIFIVFATA
-724 KGGVKRVALS
+724 NGGVKRIALS

-742 CNSAGIKA
+742 CNSTGIKA
-750 INLIG
+750 INLTG
-755 DDELVAVEITHGEDD
+755 DDELVSVEITHGEDD
-770 ILLFADNGR
+770 ILLFANNGR

-786 VDTSRSDSDS
+786 VDVAGADSSSDDNA
-796 EGSSESSAED
+796 AED
-806 TAATAADSAAEES
+806 NSTDNDALTQDTASASDDADES
-819 ESSADDDTIS
+819 GDDDNIS
-829 DEVRIARER
+829 DAERIARER

-845 PIRKSGGGVRA
+845 PVRKSGGGVRP
-856 RGRNSGTNKGIR
+856 RGRASGTNKGIK
-868 LLKGAKLAAMII
+868 LMDGAKLAAMIV

-894 IITETGIGKRGRLI
+894 IITESGIGKRGRLI
-908 SLPGKTRRG
+908 SLPGKVRRG
-917 GVGNWIC
+917 GMGNWVC
-924 SAAARSERI
+924 SAAARSERV
-933 VGVITAEEN
+933 VGVITADES
-942 SDYLVFS
+942 SDYLIFS
-949 NTGSVLRSRVVDMTL
+949 NTGSVLRSRVSDLTV
-964 RSRTAGY
+964 RSRSAGY
-971 IKMKRCTEGELI
+971 LKLKRCTEGELI

-1009 RIENGEAAAANPDA
+1009 RVENGE
-1023 DLDTNSE
+1023 
-1030 AISSDAVS
+1030 DAVVTDPLANATAQDETNAQTIDTTVDS
-1038 SEAVASADADAD
+1038 NEDNGATEATDAQNN
-1050 TSAVDAADTAAPA
+1050 T
-1063 DASDEAD
+1063 
-1070 APADDVNAGKDNS
+1070 

>member
-14 EQLGQQA
+14 DKLNEQEQQEASKEALDGA
-21 QGEEVEE
+21 QSSAD
-28 TTDATEI
+28 TD
-35 ETKANEAEDG
+35 K
-45 NEAGTGDMG
+45 GDMG
-54 NGDYQSSAVTSEGPT
+54 NGDYQSSAVVSDGPT

-225 LVNGSAGIAVGMAT
+225 LVNGSSGIAVGMAT

-260 QITLD
+260 EITLD
-265 ELMEYIPGPD
+265 ELMDYIPGPD

-283 RSPEIK
+283 RSPEIR

-325 VNKSTIVKEIADLVR
+325 VNKSTIVKEIAELVR
-340 EKKIEGIAEVND
+340 DKKIEGIAEVND

-369 AYEEAVLNNLYQHTS
+369 AYEEAVLNNLFQHTS

-410 QEFLKFRREVV
+410 KEFIKFRREVV

-443 VAKSNIQRIIEIVT
+443 VAKSNIQRIIDIVT
-457 GAENAEDARNKLM
+457 SAANAEDARNKLM
-470 AEAWDGQLVAS
+470 SETWDGALVSS
-481 VMEYDENGTN
+481 VMEYDENGVN

-497 IDSNRGLID
+497 IEDNRGLID
-506 GKYHLSEDQAKAILS
+506 GRYHLSEDQAKAILS

-535 QKDYQQLKLNI
+535 QNDYQQLKENI

-556 VRMNEVIRE
+556 ARMNEVIRE

-570 RNAYSDAR
+570 RNTYRDPR
-578 RSNFIMV
+578 RSDFIIV

-592 DLISRQAVL
+592 DLINRQAVL

-624 TLGRNGAKLKEED
+624 TMGNSAAKLKEED

-692 VRRVLPV
+692 VRRILPIT
-699 SEEQIAQMKSEK
+699 EDQIEMLK
-711 AGAEKIFIVFATA
+711 AGNAASEQIFIVFATA
-724 KGGVKRVALS
+724 NGGVKRIALS

-742 CNSAGIKA
+742 CNSTGIKA
-750 INLIG
+750 INLTG
-755 DDELVAVEITHGEDD
+755 DDELVSVEITHGEDD
-770 ILLFADNGR
+770 ILLFANNGR

-786 VDTSRSDSDS
+786 VDVAGADSSSDDNA
-796 EGSSESSAED
+796 AED
-806 TAATAADSAAEES
+806 NSTDNDALTQDTASASDDADES
-819 ESSADDDTIS
+819 GDDDNIS
-829 DEVRIARER
+829 DAERIARER

-845 PIRKSGGGVRA
+845 PVRKSGGGVRP
-856 RGRNSGTNKGIR
+856 RGRASGTNKGIK
-868 LLKGAKLAAMII
+868 LMDGAKLAAMIV

-894 IITETGIGKRGRLI
+894 IITESGIGKRGRLI
-908 SLPGKTRRG
+908 SLPGKVRRG
-917 GVGNWIC
+917 GMGNWVC
-924 SAAARSERI
+924 SAAARSERV
-933 VGVITAEEN
+933 VGVITADES
-942 SDYLVFS
+942 SDYLIFS
-949 NTGSVLRSRVVDMTL
+949 NTGSVLRSRVSDLTV
-964 RSRTAGY
+964 RSRSAGY
-971 IKMKRCTEGELI
+971 LKLKRCTEGELI

-1009 RIENGEAAAANPDA
+1009 RVENGEDA
-1023 DLDTNSE
+1023 VLTDPLADDTAQDETNAQ
-1030 AISSDAVS
+1030 AIDTAVDSNEDNGASDAT
-1038 SEAVASADADAD
+1038 DAQNN
-1050 TSAVDAADTAAPA
+1050 T
-1063 DASDEAD
+1063 
-1070 APADDVNAGKDNS
+1070 

>member
-14 EQLGQQA
+14 DKLNEQEQQEASQETLDGA
-21 QGEEVEE
+21 QSSAD
-28 TTDATEI
+28 TD
-35 ETKANEAEDG
+35 K
-45 NEAGTGDMG
+45 GDMG
-54 NGDYQSSAVTSEGPT
+54 NGDYQSSAVVSDGPT

-225 LVNGSAGIAVGMAT
+225 LVNGSSGIAVGMAT

-260 QITLD
+260 EITLD
-265 ELMEYIPGPD
+265 ELMDYIPGPD

-283 RSPEIK
+283 RSPEIR

-325 VNKSTIVKEIADLVR
+325 VNKSTIVKEIAELVR
-340 EKKIEGIAEVND
+340 DKKIEGIAEVND

-369 AYEEAVLNNLYQHTS
+369 AYEEAVLNNLFQHTS

-410 QEFLKFRREVV
+410 KEFIKFRREVV

-443 VAKSNIQRIIEIVT
+443 VAKSNIQRIIDIVT
-457 GAENAEDARNKLM
+457 SAANAEDARNKLM
-470 AEAWDGQLVAS
+470 SETWDGALVSS
-481 VMEYDENGTN
+481 VMEYDENGVN

-497 IDSNRGLID
+497 IEDNRGLID
-506 GKYHLSEDQAKAILS
+506 GRYHLSEDQAKAILS

-535 QKDYQQLKLNI
+535 QKDYQQLKENI

-556 VRMNEVIRE
+556 ARMNEVIRE

-570 RNAYSDAR
+570 RNTYRDPR
-578 RSNFIMV
+578 RSDFIIV

-592 DLISRQAVL
+592 DLINRQAVL

-624 TLGRNGAKLKEED
+624 TMGNSAAKLKEED

-692 VRRVLPV
+692 VRRILPIT
-699 SEEQIAQMKSEK
+699 EDQIEMLK
-711 AGAEKIFIVFATA
+711 AGNAASEQIFIVFATA
-724 KGGVKRVALS
+724 NGGVKRIALS

-742 CNSAGIKA
+742 CNSTGIKA
-750 INLIG
+750 INLTA
-755 DDELVAVEITHGEDD
+755 DDELVSVEITHGEDD
-770 ILLFADNGR
+770 ILLFANNGR

-786 VDTSRSDSDS
+786 VDVAGADSSSDDNA
-796 EGSSESSAED
+796 AED
-806 TAATAADSAAEES
+806 NSTDNDALTQDTASASDDADES
-819 ESSADDDTIS
+819 GDDDNIS
-829 DEVRIARER
+829 DAERIARER

-845 PIRKSGGGVRA
+845 PVRKSGGGVRP
-856 RGRNSGTNKGIR
+856 RGRASGTNKGIK
-868 LLKGAKLAAMII
+868 LMDGAKLAAMIV

-894 IITETGIGKRGRLI
+894 IITESGIGKRGRLI
-908 SLPGKTRRG
+908 SLPGKVRRG
-917 GVGNWIC
+917 GMGNWVC
-924 SAAARSERI
+924 SAAARSERV
-933 VGVITAEEN
+933 VGVITADES
-942 SDYLVFS
+942 SDYLIFS
-949 NTGSVLRSRVVDMTL
+949 NTGSVLRSRVSDLTV
-964 RSRTAGY
+964 RSRSAGY
-971 IKMKRCTEGELI
+971 LKLKRCTEGELI

-1009 RIENGEAAAANPDA
+1009 RVENGEDA
-1023 DLDTNSE
+1023 VLTDPLADATAQDESNAQAIDT
-1030 AISSDAVS
+1030 AVDSSD
-1038 SEAVASADADAD
+1038 DNG
-1050 TSAVDAADTAAPA
+1050 
-1063 DASDEAD
+1063 ASDATD
-1070 APADDVNAGKDNS
+1070 AQNNT

>member
-14 EQLGQQA
+14 DKLNEQEQQEASQETLDGA
-21 QGEEVEE
+21 QSSAD
-28 TTDATEI
+28 TD
-35 ETKANEAEDG
+35 K
-45 NEAGTGDMG
+45 GDMG
-54 NGDYQSSAVTSEGPT
+54 NGDYQSSAVVSDGPT

-225 LVNGSAGIAVGMAT
+225 LVNGSSGIAVGMAT

-260 QITLD
+260 EITLD
-265 ELMEYIPGPD
+265 ELMDYIPGPD

-283 RSPEIK
+283 RSPEIR

-325 VNKSTIVKEIADLVR
+325 VNKSTIVKEIAELVR
-340 EKKIEGIAEVND
+340 DKKIEGIAEVND

-369 AYEEAVLNNLYQHTS
+369 AYEEAVLNNLFQHTS

-410 QEFLKFRREVV
+410 KEFIKFRREVV

-443 VAKSNIQRIIEIVT
+443 VAKSNIQRIIDIVT
-457 GAENAEDARNKLM
+457 SAANAEDARNKLM
-470 AEAWDGQLVAS
+470 SETWDGALVSS
-481 VMEYDENGTN
+481 VMEFDENGVN

-497 IDSNRGLID
+497 IEDNRGLID
-506 GKYHLSEDQAKAILS
+506 GRYHLSEDQAKAILS

-535 QKDYQQLKLNI
+535 QKDYQQLKENI

-556 VRMNEVIRE
+556 ARMNEVIRE

-570 RNAYSDAR
+570 RNTYRDPR
-578 RSNFIMV
+578 RSDFIIV

-592 DLISRQAVL
+592 DLINRQAVL

-624 TLGRNGAKLKEED
+624 TMGNSAAKLKEED

-692 VRRVLPV
+692 VRRILPIT
-699 SEEQIAQMKSEK
+699 EDQIEMLK
-711 AGAEKIFIVFATA
+711 AGNAASEQIFIVFATA
-724 KGGVKRVALS
+724 NGGVKRIALS

-742 CNSAGIKA
+742 CNSTGIKA
-750 INLIG
+750 INLTG
-755 DDELVAVEITHGEDD
+755 DDELVSVEITHGEDD
-770 ILLFADNGR
+770 ILLFANNGR

-786 VDTSRSDSDS
+786 VDVAGADSSSDDNA
-796 EGSSESSAED
+796 AED
-806 TAATAADSAAEES
+806 NSTDNDALTQDTASASDDADES
-819 ESSADDDTIS
+819 GDDDNIS
-829 DEVRIARER
+829 DAERIARER

-845 PIRKSGGGVRA
+845 PVRKSGGGVRP
-856 RGRNSGTNKGIR
+856 RGRASGTNKGIK
-868 LLKGAKLAAMII
+868 LMDGAKLAAMIV

-894 IITETGIGKRGRLI
+894 IITESGIGKRGRLI
-908 SLPGKTRRG
+908 SLPGKVRRG
-917 GVGNWIC
+917 GMGNWVC
-924 SAAARSERI
+924 SAAARSERV
-933 VGVITAEEN
+933 VGVITADES
-942 SDYLVFS
+942 SDYLIFS
-949 NTGSVLRSRVVDMTL
+949 NTGSVLRSRVSDLTV
-964 RSRTAGY
+964 RSRSAGY
-971 IKMKRCTEGELI
+971 LKLKRCTEGELI

-1009 RIENGEAAAANPDA
+1009 RVENGEDFVLTDP
-1023 DLDTNSE
+1023 L
-1030 AISSDAVS
+1030 
-1038 SEAVASADADAD
+1038 ADATAQYETNAQAID
-1050 TSAVDAADTAAPA
+1050 TAVDSNEDNGAT
-1063 DASDEAD
+1063 DATD
-1070 APADDVNAGKDNS
+1070 ATEDQNNT

>member
-14 EQLGQQA
+14 DKLNEQEQQEASQETLDGA
-21 QGEEVEE
+21 QSSAD
-28 TTDATEI
+28 TD
-35 ETKANEAEDG
+35 K
-45 NEAGTGDMG
+45 GDMG
-54 NGDYQSSAVTSEGPT
+54 NGDYQSSAVVSDGPT

-137 PHGDAAVY
+137 PHGDVAVY

-225 LVNGSAGIAVGMAT
+225 LVNGSSGIAVGMAT

-260 QITLD
+260 EITLD
-265 ELMEYIPGPD
+265 ELMDYIPGPD

-283 RSPEIK
+283 RSPEIR

-325 VNKSTIVKEIADLVR
+325 VNKSTIVKEIAELVR
-340 EKKIEGIAEVND
+340 DKKIEGIAEVND

-369 AYEEAVLNNLYQHTS
+369 AYEEAVLNNLFQHTS

-410 QEFLKFRREVV
+410 KEFIKFRREVV

-443 VAKSNIQRIIEIVT
+443 VAKSNIQRIIDIVT
-457 GAENAEDARNKLM
+457 SAANAEDARNKLM
-470 AEAWDGQLVAS
+470 SETWDGALVSS
-481 VMEYDENGTN
+481 VMEYDENGVN

-497 IDSNRGLID
+497 IEDNRGLID
-506 GKYHLSEDQAKAILS
+506 GRYHLSEDQAKAILS

-535 QKDYQQLKLNI
+535 QKDYQQLKENI

-556 VRMNEVIRE
+556 ARMNEVIRE

-570 RNAYSDAR
+570 RNTYRDPR
-578 RSNFIMV
+578 RSDFIIV

-592 DLISRQAVL
+592 DLINRQAVL

-624 TLGRNGAKLKEED
+624 TMGNSAAKLKEED

-692 VRRVLPV
+692 VRRILPIT
-699 SEEQIAQMKSEK
+699 EDQIEMLK
-711 AGAEKIFIVFATA
+711 AGNAASEQIFIVFATA
-724 KGGVKRVALS
+724 NGGVKRIALS

-742 CNSAGIKA
+742 CNSTGIKA
-750 INLIG
+750 INLTG
-755 DDELVAVEITHGEDD
+755 DDELVSVEITHGEDD
-770 ILLFADNGR
+770 ILLFANNGR

-786 VDTSRSDSDS
+786 VDVAGADSSSDDNA
-796 EGSSESSAED
+796 AED
-806 TAATAADSAAEES
+806 NSTDNDALTQDTASASDDADES
-819 ESSADDDTIS
+819 GDDDNIS
-829 DEVRIARER
+829 DAERIARER

-845 PIRKSGGGVRA
+845 PVRKSGGGVRP
-856 RGRNSGTNKGIR
+856 RGRASGTNKGIK
-868 LLKGAKLAAMII
+868 LMDGAKLAAMIV

-894 IITETGIGKRGRLI
+894 IITESGIGKRGRLI
-908 SLPGKTRRG
+908 SLPGKVRRG
-917 GVGNWIC
+917 GMGNWVC
-924 SAAARSERI
+924 SAAARSERV
-933 VGVITAEEN
+933 VGVITADES
-942 SDYLVFS
+942 SDYLIFS
-949 NTGSVLRSRVVDMTL
+949 NTGSVLRSRVSDLTV
-964 RSRTAGY
+964 RSRSAGY
-971 IKMKRCTEGELI
+971 LKLKRCTEGELI

-1009 RIENGEAAAANPDA
+1009 RVENGE
-1023 DLDTNSE
+1023 
-1030 AISSDAVS
+1030 
-1038 SEAVASADADAD
+1038 EAVVTDPLANATAQDETNAQAIN
-1050 TSAVDAADTAAPA
+1050 TAVDSNEDNGAT
-1063 DASDEAD
+1063 DATD
-1070 APADDVNAGKDNS
+1070 AQNNT

>member
-14 EQLGQQA
+14 DKLNEQEQQETSQETLDGA
-21 QGEEVEE
+21 QSSAD
-28 TTDATEI
+28 TD
-35 ETKANEAEDG
+35 K
-45 NEAGTGDMG
+45 GDMG
-54 NGDYQSSAVTSEGPT
+54 NGDYQSSAVVSDGPT

-137 PHGDAAVY
+137 PHGDVAVY

-225 LVNGSAGIAVGMAT
+225 LVNGSSGIAVGMAT

-260 QITLD
+260 EITLD
-265 ELMEYIPGPD
+265 ELMDYIPGPD

-283 RSPEIK
+283 RSPEIR

-325 VNKSTIVKEIADLVR
+325 VNKSTIVKEIAELVR
-340 EKKIEGIAEVND
+340 DKKIEGIAEVND

-369 AYEEAVLNNLYQHTS
+369 AYEEAVLNNLFQHTS

-410 QEFLKFRREVV
+410 KEFIKFRREVV

-443 VAKSNIQRIIEIVT
+443 VAKSNIQRIIDIVT
-457 GAENAEDARNKLM
+457 SAANAEDARNKLM
-470 AEAWDGQLVAS
+470 SETWDGALVSS
-481 VMEYDENGTN
+481 VMEYDENGVN

-497 IDSNRGLID
+497 IEDNRGLID
-506 GKYHLSEDQAKAILS
+506 GRYHLSEDQAKAILS

-535 QKDYQQLKLNI
+535 QKDYQQLKENI

-556 VRMNEVIRE
+556 ARMNEVIRE

-570 RNAYSDAR
+570 RNTYRDPR
-578 RSNFIMV
+578 RSDFIIV

-592 DLISRQAVL
+592 DLINRQAVL

-624 TLGRNGAKLKEED
+624 TMGNSAAKLKEED

-692 VRRVLPV
+692 VRRILPIT
-699 SEEQIAQMKSEK
+699 EDQIEMLK
-711 AGAEKIFIVFATA
+711 AGNAASEQIFIVFATA
-724 KGGVKRVALS
+724 NGGVKRIALS

-742 CNSAGIKA
+742 CNSTGIKA
-750 INLIG
+750 INLTG
-755 DDELVAVEITHGEDD
+755 DDELVSVEITHGEDD
-770 ILLFADNGR
+770 ILLFANNGR

-786 VDTSRSDSDS
+786 VDVAGADSSSDDNA
-796 EGSSESSAED
+796 AED
-806 TAATAADSAAEES
+806 NSTDNDALTQDTASASDDADES
-819 ESSADDDTIS
+819 GDDDNIS
-829 DEVRIARER
+829 DAERIARER

-845 PIRKSGGGVRA
+845 PVRKSGGGVRP
-856 RGRNSGTNKGIR
+856 RGRASGTNKGIK
-868 LLKGAKLAAMII
+868 LMDGAKLAAMIV

-894 IITETGIGKRGRLI
+894 IITESGIGKRGRLI
-908 SLPGKTRRG
+908 SLPGKVRRG
-917 GVGNWIC
+917 GMGNWVC
-924 SAAARSERI
+924 SAAARSERV
-933 VGVITAEEN
+933 VGVITADES
-942 SDYLVFS
+942 SDYLIFS
-949 NTGSVLRSRVVDMTL
+949 NTGSVLRSRVSDLTV
-964 RSRTAGY
+964 RSRSAGY
-971 IKMKRCTEGELI
+971 LKLKRCTEGELI

-1009 RIENGEAAAANPDA
+1009 RVENGEDAVVTDPLANATAQDETNA
-1023 DLDTNSE
+1023 QAIDTAVDSNE
-1030 AISSDAVS
+1030 DNGASDAT
-1038 SEAVASADADAD
+1038 DAQ
-1050 TSAVDAADTAAPA
+1050 
-1063 DASDEAD
+1063 
-1070 APADDVNAGKDNS
+1070 NNS

>member
-1 MVDKNHD
+1 M
-8 DEQLTA
+8 
-14 EQLGQQA
+14 
-21 QGEEVEE
+21 
-28 TTDATEI
+28 
-35 ETKANEAEDG
+35 
-45 NEAGTGDMG
+45 
-54 NGDYQSSAVTSEGPT
+54 
-69 VKLEDELK
+69 
-77 QSFIDYAMS
+77 
-86 VIVDRALPDVRDGLK
+86 
-101 PVHRRVLYDMYDLKI
+101 
-116 WHNGPTK
+116 
-123 KSARVVGDVIGRFH
+123 VGDVIGRFH
-137 PHGDAAVY
+137 PHGDVAVY

-225 LVNGSAGIAVGMAT
+225 LVNGSSGIAVGMAT

-260 QITLD
+260 EITLD
-265 ELMEYIPGPD
+265 ELMDYIPGPD

-283 RSPEIK
+283 RSPEIR

-325 VNKSTIVKEIADLVR
+325 VNKSTIVKEIAELVR
-340 EKKIEGIAEVND
+340 DKKIEGIAEVND

-369 AYEEAVLNNLYQHTS
+369 AYEEAVLNNLFQHTS

-410 QEFLKFRREVV
+410 KEFIKFRREVV

-443 VAKSNIQRIIEIVT
+443 VAKSNIQRIIDIVT
-457 GAENAEDARNKLM
+457 SAANAEDARNKLM
-470 AEAWDGQLVAS
+470 SETWDGALVSS
-481 VMEYDENGTN
+481 VMEYDENGVN

-497 IDSNRGLID
+497 IEDNRGLID
-506 GKYHLSEDQAKAILS
+506 GRYHLSEDQAKAILS

-535 QKDYQQLKLNI
+535 QKDYQQLKENI

-556 VRMNEVIRE
+556 ARMNEVIRE

-570 RNAYSDAR
+570 RNTYRDPR
-578 RSNFIMV
+578 RSDFIIV

-592 DLISRQAVL
+592 DLINRQAVL

-624 TLGRNGAKLKEED
+624 TMGNSAAKLKEED

-692 VRRVLPV
+692 VRRILPIT
-699 SEEQIAQMKSEK
+699 EDQIEMLK
-711 AGAEKIFIVFATA
+711 AGNAASEQIFIVFATA
-724 KGGVKRVALS
+724 NGGVKRIALS

-742 CNSAGIKA
+742 CNSTGIKA
-750 INLIG
+750 INLTG
-755 DDELVAVEITHGEDD
+755 DDELVSVEITHGEDD
-770 ILLFADNGR
+770 ILLFANNGR

-786 VDTSRSDSDS
+786 VDVAGADSSSDDNAS
-796 EGSSESSAED
+796 EDNSTDNDALTQD
-806 TAATAADSAAEES
+806 TASASDDADES
-819 ESSADDDTIS
+819 GDDDNIS
-829 DEVRIARER
+829 DAERIARER

-845 PIRKSGGGVRA
+845 PVRKSGGGVRP
-856 RGRNSGTNKGIR
+856 RGRASGTNKGIK
-868 LLKGAKLAAMII
+868 LMDGAKLAAMIV

-894 IITETGIGKRGRLI
+894 IITESGIGKRGRLI
-908 SLPGKTRRG
+908 SLPGKVRRG
-917 GVGNWIC
+917 GMGNWVC
-924 SAAARSERI
+924 SAAARSERV
-933 VGVITAEEN
+933 VGVITADES
-942 SDYLVFS
+942 SDYLIFS
-949 NTGSVLRSRVVDMTL
+949 NTGSVLRSRVSDLTV
-964 RSRTAGY
+964 RSRSAGY
-971 IKMKRCTEGELI
+971 LKLKRCTEGELI

-1009 RIENGEAAAANPDA
+1009 RVENGEDAVLTDPLANATAQDETSA
-1023 DLDTNSE
+1023 QAIDT
-1030 AISSDAVS
+1030 AVDSSD
-1038 SEAVASADADAD
+1038 DNG
-1050 TSAVDAADTAAPA
+1050 
-1063 DASDEAD
+1063 ASDATD
-1070 APADDVNAGKDNS
+1070 AQNNT

>member
-14 EQLGQQA
+14 DKLNEQEQQETSQEALDGA
-21 QGEEVEE
+21 QSSAD
-28 TTDATEI
+28 TD
-35 ETKANEAEDG
+35 K
-45 NEAGTGDMG
+45 GDMG
-54 NGDYQSSAVTSEGPT
+54 NGDYQSSAVVSDGPT

-225 LVNGSAGIAVGMAT
+225 LVNGSSGIAVGMAT

-260 QITLD
+260 EITLD
-265 ELMEYIPGPD
+265 ELMDYIPGPD

-283 RSPEIK
+283 RSPEIR

-325 VNKSTIVKEIADLVR
+325 VNKSTIVKEIAELVR
-340 EKKIEGIAEVND
+340 DKKIEGIAEVND

-369 AYEEAVLNNLYQHTS
+369 AYEEAVLNNLFQHTS

-410 QEFLKFRREVV
+410 KEFIKFRREVV

-443 VAKSNIQRIIEIVT
+443 VAKSNIQRIIDIVT
-457 GAENAEDARNKLM
+457 SAANAEDARNKLM
-470 AEAWDGQLVAS
+470 SETWDGALVSS
-481 VMEYDENGTN
+481 VMEYDENGVN

-497 IDSNRGLID
+497 IEDNRGLID
-506 GKYHLSEDQAKAILS
+506 GRYHLSEDQAKAILS

-535 QKDYQQLKLNI
+535 QKDYQQLKENI

-556 VRMNEVIRE
+556 ARMNEVIRE

-570 RNAYSDAR
+570 RNTYRDPR
-578 RSNFIMV
+578 RSDFIIV

-592 DLISRQAVL
+592 DLINRQAVL

-624 TLGRNGAKLKEED
+624 TMGNSAAKLKEED

-692 VRRVLPV
+692 VRRILPIT
-699 SEEQIAQMKSEK
+699 EDQIEMLK
-711 AGAEKIFIVFATA
+711 AGNAASEQIFIVFATA
-724 KGGVKRVALS
+724 NGGVKRIALS

-742 CNSAGIKA
+742 CNSTGIKA
-750 INLIG
+750 INLTG
-755 DDELVAVEITHGEDD
+755 DDELVSVEITHGEDD
-770 ILLFADNGR
+770 ILLFANNGR

-786 VDTSRSDSDS
+786 VDVAGADSSSDDNAS
-796 EGSSESSAED
+796 EDNSTDNDALTQD
-806 TAATAADSAAEES
+806 TASASDDADES
-819 ESSADDDTIS
+819 GDDDNIS
-829 DEVRIARER
+829 DAERIARER

-845 PIRKSGGGVRA
+845 PVRKSGGGVRP
-856 RGRNSGTNKGIR
+856 RGRASGTNKGIK
-868 LLKGAKLAAMII
+868 LMDGAKLAAMIV

-894 IITETGIGKRGRLI
+894 IITESGIGKRGRLI
-908 SLPGKTRRG
+908 SLPGKVRRG
-917 GVGNWIC
+917 GMGNWVC
-924 SAAARSERI
+924 SAAARSERV
-933 VGVITAEEN
+933 VGVITADES
-942 SDYLVFS
+942 SDYLIFS
-949 NTGSVLRSRVVDMTL
+949 NTGSVLRSRVSDLTV
-964 RSRTAGY
+964 RSRSAGY
-971 IKMKRCTEGELI
+971 LKLKRCTEGELI

-1009 RIENGEAAAANPDA
+1009 RVENGEDA
-1023 DLDTNSE
+1023 VLTDPLADATAQDESNAQAIDTAVDSNE
-1030 AISSDAVS
+1030 DNGASDAT
-1038 SEAVASADADAD
+1038 DAQNN
-1050 TSAVDAADTAAPA
+1050 T
-1063 DASDEAD
+1063 
-1070 APADDVNAGKDNS
+1070 

>member
-14 EQLGQQA
+14 DKLNEQEQQEASQEALDGA
-21 QGEEVEE
+21 QSSAD
-28 TTDATEI
+28 TD
-35 ETKANEAEDG
+35 K
-45 NEAGTGDMG
+45 GDMG
-54 NGDYQSSAVTSEGPT
+54 NGDYQSSAVVSDGPT

-137 PHGDAAVY
+137 PHGDVAVY

-225 LVNGSAGIAVGMAT
+225 LVNGSSGIAVGMAT

-260 QITLD
+260 EITLD
-265 ELMEYIPGPD
+265 ELMDYIPGPD

-283 RSPEIK
+283 RSPEIR

-325 VNKSTIVKEIADLVR
+325 VNKSTIVKEIAELVR
-340 EKKIEGIAEVND
+340 DKKIEGIAEVND

-369 AYEEAVLNNLYQHTS
+369 AYEEAVLNNLFQHTS

-410 QEFLKFRREVV
+410 KEFIKFRREVV

-443 VAKSNIQRIIEIVT
+443 VAKSNIQRIIDIVT
-457 GAENAEDARNKLM
+457 SAANAEDARNKLM
-470 AEAWDGQLVAS
+470 SETWDGALVSS
-481 VMEYDENGTN
+481 VMEYDENGVN

-497 IDSNRGLID
+497 IEDNRGLID
-506 GKYHLSEDQAKAILS
+506 GRYHLSEDQAKAILS

-535 QKDYQQLKLNI
+535 QKDYQQLKENI

-556 VRMNEVIRE
+556 ARMNEVIRE

-570 RNAYSDAR
+570 RNTYRDPR
-578 RSNFIMV
+578 RSDFIIV

-592 DLISRQAVL
+592 DLINRQAVL

-624 TLGRNGAKLKEED
+624 TMGNSAAKLKEED

-692 VRRVLPV
+692 VRRILPIT
-699 SEEQIAQMKSEK
+699 EDQIEMLK
-711 AGAEKIFIVFATA
+711 AGNAASEQIFIVFATA
-724 KGGVKRVALS
+724 NGGVKRIALS

-742 CNSAGIKA
+742 CNSTGIKA
-750 INLIG
+750 INLTG
-755 DDELVAVEITHGEDD
+755 DDELVSVEITHGEDD
-770 ILLFADNGR
+770 ILLFANNGR

-786 VDTSRSDSDS
+786 VDVA
-796 EGSSESSAED
+796 G
-806 TAATAADSAAEES
+806 ADSSSDDNASEDNSTDNDVLTQDTTSASDDADES
-819 ESSADDDTIS
+819 GDDDNIS
-829 DEVRIARER
+829 DAERIARER

-845 PIRKSGGGVRA
+845 PVRKSGGGVRP
-856 RGRNSGTNKGIR
+856 RGRASGTNKGIK
-868 LLKGAKLAAMII
+868 LMDGAKLAAMIV

-894 IITETGIGKRGRLI
+894 IITESGIGKRGRLI
-908 SLPGKTRRG
+908 SLPGKVRRG
-917 GVGNWIC
+917 GMGNWVC
-924 SAAARSERI
+924 SAAARSERV
-933 VGVITAEEN
+933 VGVITA
-942 SDYLVFS
+942 D
-949 NTGSVLRSRVVDMTL
+949 
-964 RSRTAGY
+964 
-971 IKMKRCTEGELI
+971 
-983 VGMQE
+983 
-988 IPPAVVAEINESAE
+988 ESS
-1002 ARAAEKR
+1002 
-1009 RIENGEAAAANPDA
+1009 I
-1023 DLDTNSE
+1023 T
-1030 AISSDAVS
+1030 
-1038 SEAVASADADAD
+1038 
-1050 TSAVDAADTAAPA
+1050 
-1063 DASDEAD
+1063 
-1070 APADDVNAGKDNS
+1070 
-1083 DI
+1083 

>member
-14 EQLGQQA
+14 DKLNEQEQQEASQETLDGA
-21 QGEEVEE
+21 QSSAD
-28 TTDATEI
+28 TD
-35 ETKANEAEDG
+35 K
-45 NEAGTGDMG
+45 GDMG
-54 NGDYQSSAVTSEGPT
+54 NGDYQSSAVVSDGPT

-225 LVNGSAGIAVGMAT
+225 LVNGSSGIAVGMAT

-260 QITLD
+260 EITLD
-265 ELMEYIPGPD
+265 ELMDYIPGPD

-283 RSPEIK
+283 RSPEIR

-325 VNKSTIVKEIADLVR
+325 VNKSTIVKEIAELVR
-340 EKKIEGIAEVND
+340 DKKIEGIAEVND

-369 AYEEAVLNNLYQHTS
+369 AYEEAVLNNLFQHTS

-410 QEFLKFRREVV
+410 KEFIKFRREVV

-443 VAKSNIQRIIEIVT
+443 VAKSNIQRIIDIVT
-457 GAENAEDARNKLM
+457 SAANAEDARNKLM
-470 AEAWDGQLVAS
+470 SETWDGALVSS
-481 VMEYDENGTN
+481 VMEYDENGVN

-497 IDSNRGLID
+497 IEDNRGLID
-506 GKYHLSEDQAKAILS
+506 GRYHLSEDQAKAILS

-535 QKDYQQLKLNI
+535 QKDYQQLKENI

-556 VRMNEVIRE
+556 ARMNEVIRE

-570 RNAYSDAR
+570 RNTYRDPR
-578 RSNFIMV
+578 RSDFIIV

-592 DLISRQAVL
+592 DLINRQAVL

-624 TLGRNGAKLKEED
+624 TMGNSAAKLKEED

-692 VRRVLPV
+692 VRRILPIT
-699 SEEQIAQMKSEK
+699 EDQIEMLK
-711 AGAEKIFIVFATA
+711 AGNAASEQIFIVFATA
-724 KGGVKRVALS
+724 NGGVKRIALS

-742 CNSAGIKA
+742 CNSTGIKA
-750 INLIG
+750 INLTG
-755 DDELVAVEITHGEDD
+755 DDELVSVEITHGEDD
-770 ILLFADNGR
+770 ILLFANNGR

-786 VDTSRSDSDS
+786 VDVAGADSSTDDNA
-796 EGSSESSAED
+796 AED
-806 TAATAADSAAEES
+806 NSTDNDALTQDTASASDDADES
-819 ESSADDDTIS
+819 GDDDNIS
-829 DEVRIARER
+829 DAERIARER

-845 PIRKSGGGVRA
+845 PVRKSGGGVRP
-856 RGRNSGTNKGIR
+856 RGRASGTNKGIK
-868 LLKGAKLAAMII
+868 LMDGAKLAAMIV

-894 IITETGIGKRGRLI
+894 IITESGIGKRGRLI
-908 SLPGKTRRG
+908 SLPGKVRRG
-917 GVGNWIC
+917 GMGNWVC
-924 SAAARSERI
+924 SAAARSERV
-933 VGVITAEEN
+933 VGVITADES
-942 SDYLVFS
+942 SDYLIFS
-949 NTGSVLRSRVVDMTL
+949 NTGSVLRSRVSDLTV
-964 RSRTAGY
+964 RSRSAGY
-971 IKMKRCTEGELI
+971 LKLKRCTEGEII

-1009 RIENGEAAAANPDA
+1009 RVENGEDA
-1023 DLDTNSE
+1023 VLTDPLADATAQDESNAQAIDT
-1030 AISSDAVS
+1030 AVDSSD
-1038 SEAVASADADAD
+1038 DNG
-1050 TSAVDAADTAAPA
+1050 
-1063 DASDEAD
+1063 ASDATD
-1070 APADDVNAGKDNS
+1070 AQNNT

>member
-1 MVDKNHD
+1 M
-8 DEQLTA
+8 
-14 EQLGQQA
+14 
-21 QGEEVEE
+21 
-28 TTDATEI
+28 
-35 ETKANEAEDG
+35 
-45 NEAGTGDMG
+45 
-54 NGDYQSSAVTSEGPT
+54 
-69 VKLEDELK
+69 
-77 QSFIDYAMS
+77 
-86 VIVDRALPDVRDGLK
+86 
-101 PVHRRVLYDMYDLKI
+101 
-116 WHNGPTK
+116 
-123 KSARVVGDVIGRFH
+123 VGDVIGRFH
-137 PHGDAAVY
+137 PHGDVAVY

-225 LVNGSAGIAVGMAT
+225 LVNGSSGIAVGMAT

-260 QITLD
+260 EITLD
-265 ELMEYIPGPD
+265 ELMDYIPGPD

-283 RSPEIK
+283 RSPEIR

-325 VNKSTIVKEIADLVR
+325 VNKSTIVKEIAELVR
-340 EKKIEGIAEVND
+340 DKKIEGIAEVND

-369 AYEEAVLNNLYQHTS
+369 AYEEAVLNNLFQHTS

-410 QEFLKFRREVV
+410 KEFIKFRREVV

-443 VAKSNIQRIIEIVT
+443 VAKSNIQRIIDIVT
-457 GAENAEDARNKLM
+457 SAANAEDARNKLM
-470 AEAWDGQLVAS
+470 SETWDGALVSS
-481 VMEYDENGTN
+481 VMEYDENGVN

-497 IDSNRGLID
+497 IEDNRGLID
-506 GKYHLSEDQAKAILS
+506 GRYHLSEDQAKAILS

-535 QKDYQQLKLNI
+535 QKDYQQLKENI

-556 VRMNEVIRE
+556 ARMNEVIRE

-570 RNAYSDAR
+570 RNTYRDPR
-578 RSNFIMV
+578 RSDFIIV

-592 DLISRQAVL
+592 DLINRQAVL

-624 TLGRNGAKLKEED
+624 TMGNSAAKLKEED

-692 VRRVLPV
+692 VRRILPIT
-699 SEEQIAQMKSEK
+699 EDQIEMLK
-711 AGAEKIFIVFATA
+711 AGNAASEQIFIVFATA
-724 KGGVKRVALS
+724 NGGVKRIALS

-742 CNSAGIKA
+742 CNSTGIKA
-750 INLIG
+750 INLTG
-755 DDELVAVEITHGEDD
+755 DDELVSVEITHGEDD
-770 ILLFADNGR
+770 ILLFANNGR

-786 VDTSRSDSDS
+786 VDVA
-796 EGSSESSAED
+796 G
-806 TAATAADSAAEES
+806 ADSSSDDNASEDNSTDNDVLTQDTTSASDDADES
-819 ESSADDDTIS
+819 GDDDNIS
-829 DEVRIARER
+829 DAERIARER

-845 PIRKSGGGVRA
+845 PVRKSGGGVRP
-856 RGRNSGTNKGIR
+856 RGRASGTNKGIK
-868 LLKGAKLAAMII
+868 LMDGAKLAAMIV

-894 IITETGIGKRGRLI
+894 IITESGIGKRGRLI
-908 SLPGKTRRG
+908 SLPGKVRRG
-917 GVGNWIC
+917 GMGNWVC
-924 SAAARSERI
+924 SAAARSERV
-933 VGVITAEEN
+933 VGVITADES
-942 SDYLVFS
+942 SDYLIFS
-949 NTGSVLRSRVVDMTL
+949 NTGSVLRSRVSDLTV
-964 RSRTAGY
+964 RSRSAGY
-971 IKMKRCTEGELI
+971 LKLKRCTEGELI

-1009 RIENGEAAAANPDA
+1009 RVENGE
-1023 DLDTNSE
+1023 
-1030 AISSDAVS
+1030 DAVVTDPLANATAQD
-1038 SEAVASADADAD
+1038 ETNAQAID
-1050 TSAVDAADTAAPA
+1050 TAVDSNEGNGAT
-1063 DASDEAD
+1063 DATD
-1070 APADDVNAGKDNS
+1070 AQNNT

>member
-14 EQLGQQA
+14 DKLNEQEQQEASQETLDGA
-21 QGEEVEE
+21 QSSAD
-28 TTDATEI
+28 TD
-35 ETKANEAEDG
+35 K
-45 NEAGTGDMG
+45 GDMG
-54 NGDYQSSAVTSEGPT
+54 NGDYQSSAVVSDGPT

-225 LVNGSAGIAVGMAT
+225 LVNGSSGIAVGMAT

-260 QITLD
+260 EITLD
-265 ELMEYIPGPD
+265 ELMDYIPGPD

-325 VNKSTIVKEIADLVR
+325 VNKSTIVKEIAELVR
-340 EKKIEGIAEVND
+340 DKKIEGIAEVND

-369 AYEEAVLNNLYQHTS
+369 AYEEAVLNNLFQHTS

-410 QEFLKFRREVV
+410 KEFIKFRREVV

-443 VAKSNIQRIIEIVT
+443 VAKSNIQRIIDIVT
-457 GAENAEDARNKLM
+457 SAANAEDARNKLM
-470 AEAWDGQLVAS
+470 SETWDGALVSS
-481 VMEYDENGTN
+481 VMEYDENGVN

-497 IDSNRGLID
+497 IEDNRGLID
-506 GKYHLSEDQAKAILS
+506 GRYHLSEDQAKAILS

-535 QKDYQQLKLNI
+535 QKDYQQLKENI

-556 VRMNEVIRE
+556 ARMNEVIRE

-570 RNAYSDAR
+570 RNTYRDPR
-578 RSNFIMV
+578 RSDFIIV

-592 DLISRQAVL
+592 DLINRQAVL

-624 TLGRNGAKLKEED
+624 TMGNSAAKLKEED

-692 VRRVLPV
+692 VRRILPIT
-699 SEEQIAQMKSEK
+699 EDQIEMLK
-711 AGAEKIFIVFATA
+711 AGNAASEQIFIVFATA
-724 KGGVKRVALS
+724 NGGVKRIALS

-742 CNSAGIKA
+742 CNSTGIKA
-750 INLIG
+750 INLTG
-755 DDELVAVEITHGEDD
+755 DDELVSVEITHGEDD
-770 ILLFADNGR
+770 ILLFANNGR

-786 VDTSRSDSDS
+786 VDVAGADSSSDDNA
-796 EGSSESSAED
+796 AED
-806 TAATAADSAAEES
+806 NSTDNDALTQDTASASDDADES
-819 ESSADDDTIS
+819 GDDDNIS
-829 DEVRIARER
+829 DAERIARER

-845 PIRKSGGGVRA
+845 PVRKSGGGVRP
-856 RGRNSGTNKGIR
+856 RGRASGTNKGIK
-868 LLKGAKLAAMII
+868 LMDGAKLAAMIV

-894 IITETGIGKRGRLI
+894 IITESGIGKRGRLI
-908 SLPGKTRRG
+908 SLPGKVRRG
-917 GVGNWIC
+917 GMGNWVC
-924 SAAARSERI
+924 SAAARSERV
-933 VGVITAEEN
+933 VGVITADES
-942 SDYLVFS
+942 SDYLIFS
-949 NTGSVLRSRVVDMTL
+949 NTGSVLRSRVSDLTV
-964 RSRTAGY
+964 RSRSAGY
-971 IKMKRCTEGELI
+971 LKLKRCTEGELI

-1009 RIENGEAAAANPDA
+1009 RVENGEDA
-1023 DLDTNSE
+1023 VVTDPLADATAQDDTNAQ
-1030 AISSDAVS
+1030 AIDTAVDSNEDNGASDAT
-1038 SEAVASADADAD
+1038 DAQNN
-1050 TSAVDAADTAAPA
+1050 T
-1063 DASDEAD
+1063 
-1070 APADDVNAGKDNS
+1070 

>member
-14 EQLGQQA
+14 DKLNEQEQQEASQETLDGA
-21 QGEEVEE
+21 QSSAD
-28 TTDATEI
+28 TD
-35 ETKANEAEDG
+35 K
-45 NEAGTGDMG
+45 GDMG
-54 NGDYQSSAVTSEGPT
+54 NGDYQSSAVVSDGPT

-225 LVNGSAGIAVGMAT
+225 LVNGSSGIAVGMAT

-260 QITLD
+260 EITLD
-265 ELMEYIPGPD
+265 ELMDYIPGPD

-283 RSPEIK
+283 RSPEIR

-325 VNKSTIVKEIADLVR
+325 VNKSTIVKEIAELVR
-340 EKKIEGIAEVND
+340 DKKIEGIAEVND

-369 AYEEAVLNNLYQHTS
+369 AYEEAVLNNLFQHTS

-410 QEFLKFRREVV
+410 KEFIKFRREVV

-443 VAKSNIQRIIEIVT
+443 VAKSNIQRIIDIVT
-457 GAENAEDARNKLM
+457 SAANAEDARNKLM
-470 AEAWDGQLVAS
+470 SETWDGALVSS
-481 VMEYDENGTN
+481 VMEYDENGVN

-497 IDSNRGLID
+497 IEDNRGLID
-506 GKYHLSEDQAKAILS
+506 GRYHLSEDQAKAILS

-535 QKDYQQLKLNI
+535 QKDYQQLKENI

-556 VRMNEVIRE
+556 ARMNEVIRE

-570 RNAYSDAR
+570 RNTYRDPR
-578 RSNFIMV
+578 RSDFIIV

-592 DLISRQAVL
+592 DLINRQAVL

-624 TLGRNGAKLKEED
+624 TMGNSAAKLKEED

-692 VRRVLPV
+692 VRRILPIT
-699 SEEQIAQMKSEK
+699 EDQIEMLK
-711 AGAEKIFIVFATA
+711 AGNAASEQIFIVFATA
-724 KGGVKRVALS
+724 NGGVKRIALS

-742 CNSAGIKA
+742 CNSTGIKA
-750 INLIG
+750 INLTG
-755 DDELVAVEITHGEDD
+755 DDELVSVEITHGEDD
-770 ILLFADNGR
+770 ILLFANNGR

-786 VDTSRSDSDS
+786 VDVAGADSSSDDNAS
-796 EGSSESSAED
+796 EDNSTDNDALTQD
-806 TAATAADSAAEES
+806 TASASDDADES
-819 ESSADDDTIS
+819 GDDDNIS
-829 DEVRIARER
+829 DAERIARER

-845 PIRKSGGGVRA
+845 PVRKSGGGVRP
-856 RGRNSGTNKGIR
+856 RGRASGTNKGIK
-868 LLKGAKLAAMII
+868 LMDGAKLAAMIV

-894 IITETGIGKRGRLI
+894 IITESGIGKRGRLI
-908 SLPGKTRRG
+908 SLPGKVRRG
-917 GVGNWIC
+917 GMGNWVC
-924 SAAARSERI
+924 SAAARSERV
-933 VGVITAEEN
+933 VGVITADES
-942 SDYLVFS
+942 SDYLIFS
-949 NTGSVLRSRVVDMTL
+949 NTGSVLRSRVSDLTV
-964 RSRTAGY
+964 RSRSAGY
-971 IKMKRCTEGELI
+971 LKLKRCTEGELI

-1009 RIENGEAAAANPDA
+1009 RVENGE
-1023 DLDTNSE
+1023 
-1030 AISSDAVS
+1030 DAVVTDPLANATAQD
-1038 SEAVASADADAD
+1038 ETNAQAID
-1050 TSAVDAADTAAPA
+1050 TAVDSNEDNGAT
-1063 DASDEAD
+1063 DATD
-1070 APADDVNAGKDNS
+1070 AQNNT

>member
-14 EQLGQQA
+14 DKLNEQEQQEASQETLDGA
-21 QGEEVEE
+21 QSSAD
-28 TTDATEI
+28 TD
-35 ETKANEAEDG
+35 K
-45 NEAGTGDMG
+45 GDMG
-54 NGDYQSSAVTSEGPT
+54 NGDYQSSAVVSDGPT

-225 LVNGSAGIAVGMAT
+225 LVNGSSGIAVGMAT

-260 QITLD
+260 EITLD
-265 ELMEYIPGPD
+265 ELMDYIPGPD

-283 RSPEIK
+283 RSPEIR

-325 VNKSTIVKEIADLVR
+325 VNKSTIVKEIAELVR
-340 EKKIEGIAEVND
+340 DKKIEGIAEVND

-369 AYEEAVLNNLYQHTS
+369 AYEEAVLNNLFQHTS

-410 QEFLKFRREVV
+410 KEFIKFRREVV

-443 VAKSNIQRIIEIVT
+443 VAKSNIQRIIDIVT
-457 GAENAEDARNKLM
+457 SAANAEDARNKLM
-470 AEAWDGQLVAS
+470 SETWDGALVSS
-481 VMEYDENGTN
+481 VMEYDENGVN

-497 IDSNRGLID
+497 IEDNRGLID
-506 GKYHLSEDQAKAILS
+506 GRYHLSEDQAKAILS

-535 QKDYQQLKLNI
+535 QKDYQQLKENI

-556 VRMNEVIRE
+556 ARMNEVIRE

-570 RNAYSDAR
+570 RNTYRDPR
-578 RSNFIMV
+578 RSDFIIV

-592 DLISRQAVL
+592 DLINRQAVL

-624 TLGRNGAKLKEED
+624 TMGNSAAKLKEED

-692 VRRVLPV
+692 VRRILPIT
-699 SEEQIAQMKSEK
+699 EDQIEMLK
-711 AGAEKIFIVFATA
+711 AGNAASEQIFIVFATA
-724 KGGVKRVALS
+724 NGGVKRIALS

-742 CNSAGIKA
+742 CNSTGIKA
-750 INLIG
+750 INLTG
-755 DDELVAVEITHGEDD
+755 DDELVSVEITHGEDD
-770 ILLFADNGR
+770 ILLFANNGR

-786 VDTSRSDSDS
+786 VDVAGADSSSDDNA
-796 EGSSESSAED
+796 AED
-806 TAATAADSAAEES
+806 NSTDNDALTQDTASASDDADES
-819 ESSADDDTIS
+819 GDDDNIS
-829 DEVRIARER
+829 DAERIARER

-845 PIRKSGGGVRA
+845 PVRKSGGGVRP
-856 RGRNSGTNKGIR
+856 RGRASGTNKGIK
-868 LLKGAKLAAMII
+868 LMDGAKLAAMIV

-894 IITETGIGKRGRLI
+894 IITESGIGKRGRLI
-908 SLPGKTRRG
+908 SLPGKVRRG
-917 GVGNWIC
+917 GMGNWVC
-924 SAAARSERI
+924 SAAARSERV
-933 VGVITAEEN
+933 VGVITADES
-942 SDYLVFS
+942 SDYLIFS
-949 NTGSVLRSRVVDMTL
+949 NTGSVLRSRVSDLTV
-964 RSRTAGY
+964 RSRSAGY
-971 IKMKRCTEGELI
+971 LKLKRCTEGELI

-1009 RIENGEAAAANPDA
+1009 RVENGEDAVLTDPLANATAQDETNA
-1023 DLDTNSE
+1023 QTIDT
-1030 AISSDAVS
+1030 AVDSSDDNGAT
-1038 SEAVASADADAD
+1038 DATDAQNN
-1050 TSAVDAADTAAPA
+1050 T
-1063 DASDEAD
+1063 
-1070 APADDVNAGKDNS
+1070 

>member
-14 EQLGQQA
+14 DKLNEQEQQEASQETLDGA
-21 QGEEVEE
+21 QSSAD
-28 TTDATEI
+28 TD
-35 ETKANEAEDG
+35 K
-45 NEAGTGDMG
+45 GDMG
-54 NGDYQSSAVTSEGPT
+54 NGDYQSSAVVSDGPT

-225 LVNGSAGIAVGMAT
+225 LVNGSSGIAVGMAT

-260 QITLD
+260 EITLD
-265 ELMEYIPGPD
+265 ELMDYIPGPD

-283 RSPEIK
+283 RSPEIR

-325 VNKSTIVKEIADLVR
+325 VNKSTIVKEIAELVR
-340 EKKIEGIAEVND
+340 DKKIEGIAEVND

-369 AYEEAVLNNLYQHTS
+369 AYEEAVLNNLFQHTS

-410 QEFLKFRREVV
+410 KEFIKFRREVV

-443 VAKSNIQRIIEIVT
+443 VAKSNIQRIIDIVT
-457 GAENAEDARNKLM
+457 SAANAEDARNKLM
-470 AEAWDGQLVAS
+470 SETWDGALVSS
-481 VMEYDENGTN
+481 VMEYDENGVN

-497 IDSNRGLID
+497 IEDNRGLID
-506 GKYHLSEDQAKAILS
+506 GRYHLSEDQAKAILS

-535 QKDYQQLKLNI
+535 QKDYQQLKENI

-556 VRMNEVIRE
+556 ARMNEVIRE

-570 RNAYSDAR
+570 RNTYRDPR
-578 RSNFIMV
+578 RSDFIIV

-592 DLISRQAVL
+592 DLINRQAVL

-624 TLGRNGAKLKEED
+624 TMGNSAAKLKEED

-692 VRRVLPV
+692 VRRILPIT
-699 SEEQIAQMKSEK
+699 EDQIEMLK
-711 AGAEKIFIVFATA
+711 AGNAASEQIFIVFATA
-724 KGGVKRVALS
+724 NGGVKRIALS

-742 CNSAGIKA
+742 CNSTGIKA
-750 INLIG
+750 INLTG
-755 DDELVAVEITHGEDD
+755 DDELVSVEITHGEDD
-770 ILLFADNGR
+770 ILLFANNGR

-786 VDTSRSDSDS
+786 VDVAGADSSTDDNA
-796 EGSSESSAED
+796 AED
-806 TAATAADSAAEES
+806 NSTDNDALTQDTASASDDADES
-819 ESSADDDTIS
+819 GDDDNIS
-829 DEVRIARER
+829 DAERIARER

-845 PIRKSGGGVRA
+845 PVRKSGGGVRP
-856 RGRNSGTNKGIR
+856 RGRASGTNKGIK
-868 LLKGAKLAAMII
+868 LMDGAKLAAMIV

-894 IITETGIGKRGRLI
+894 IITESGIGKRGRLI
-908 SLPGKTRRG
+908 SLPGKVRRG
-917 GVGNWIC
+917 GMGNWVC
-924 SAAARSERI
+924 SAAARSERV
-933 VGVITAEEN
+933 VGVITADES
-942 SDYLVFS
+942 SDYLIFS
-949 NTGSVLRSRVVDMTL
+949 NTGSVLRSRVSDLTV
-964 RSRTAGY
+964 RSRSAGY
-971 IKMKRCTEGELI
+971 LKLKRCTEGELI

-1009 RIENGEAAAANPDA
+1009 RVENGEDAVLTDPLANATAQDESNA
-1023 DLDTNSE
+1023 QAIDT
-1030 AISSDAVS
+1030 AVDSSDDNGAT
-1038 SEAVASADADAD
+1038 DATDAQ
-1050 TSAVDAADTAAPA
+1050 
-1063 DASDEAD
+1063 
-1070 APADDVNAGKDNS
+1070 NNS

>member
-14 EQLGQQA
+14 DKLNEQEQQEASQETLDGA
-21 QGEEVEE
+21 QSSAD
-28 TTDATEI
+28 TD
-35 ETKANEAEDG
+35 K
-45 NEAGTGDMG
+45 GDMG
-54 NGDYQSSAVTSEGPT
+54 NGDYQSSAVVSDGPT

-225 LVNGSAGIAVGMAT
+225 LVNGSSGIAVGMAT

-260 QITLD
+260 EITLD
-265 ELMEYIPGPD
+265 ELMDYIPGPD

-283 RSPEIK
+283 RSPEIR

-325 VNKSTIVKEIADLVR
+325 VNKSTIVKEIAELVR
-340 EKKIEGIAEVND
+340 DKKIEGIAEVND

-369 AYEEAVLNNLYQHTS
+369 AYEEAVLNNLFQHTS

-410 QEFLKFRREVV
+410 KEFIKFRREVV

-443 VAKSNIQRIIEIVT
+443 VAKSNIQRIIDIVT
-457 GAENAEDARNKLM
+457 SAANAEDARNKLM
-470 AEAWDGQLVAS
+470 SETWDGALVSS
-481 VMEYDENGTN
+481 VMEYDENGVN

-497 IDSNRGLID
+497 IEDNRGLID
-506 GKYHLSEDQAKAILS
+506 GRYHLSEDQAKAILS

-535 QKDYQQLKLNI
+535 QKDYQQLKENI

-556 VRMNEVIRE
+556 ARMNEVIRE

-570 RNAYSDAR
+570 RNTYRDPR
-578 RSNFIMV
+578 RSDFIIV

-592 DLISRQAVL
+592 DLINRQAVL

-624 TLGRNGAKLKEED
+624 TMGNSAAKLKEED

-692 VRRVLPV
+692 VRRILPIT
-699 SEEQIAQMKSEK
+699 EDQIEMLK
-711 AGAEKIFIVFATA
+711 AGNAASEQIFIVFATA
-724 KGGVKRVALS
+724 NGGVKRIALS

-742 CNSAGIKA
+742 CNSTGIKA
-750 INLIG
+750 INLTG
-755 DDELVAVEITHGEDD
+755 DDELVSVEITHGEDD
-770 ILLFADNGR
+770 ILLFANNGR

-786 VDTSRSDSDS
+786 VDVAGADSSSDDNA
-796 EGSSESSAED
+796 AED
-806 TAATAADSAAEES
+806 NSTDNDALTQDTASASDDADES
-819 ESSADDDTIS
+819 GDDDNIS
-829 DEVRIARER
+829 DAERIARER

-845 PIRKSGGGVRA
+845 PVRKSGGGVRP
-856 RGRNSGTNKGIR
+856 RGRASGTNKGIK
-868 LLKGAKLAAMII
+868 LMDGAKLAAMIV

-894 IITETGIGKRGRLI
+894 IITESGIGKRGRLI
-908 SLPGKTRRG
+908 SLPGKVRRG
-917 GVGNWIC
+917 GMGNWVC
-924 SAAARSERI
+924 SAAARSERV
-933 VGVITAEEN
+933 VGVITADES
-942 SDYLVFS
+942 SDYLIFS
-949 NTGSVLRSRVVDMTL
+949 NTGSVLRSRVSDLTV
-964 RSRTAGY
+964 RSRSAGY
-971 IKMKRCTEGELI
+971 LKLKRCTEGELI

-1009 RIENGEAAAANPDA
+1009 RVENGEDA
-1023 DLDTNSE
+1023 VLTDPLADATAQDESNAQAIDT
-1030 AISSDAVS
+1030 AVDSSD
-1038 SEAVASADADAD
+1038 DNG
-1050 TSAVDAADTAAPA
+1050 
-1063 DASDEAD
+1063 ASDATD
-1070 APADDVNAGKDNS
+1070 AQNNT

>member
-14 EQLGQQA
+14 DKLNEQEQQETSQEALDGA
-21 QGEEVEE
+21 QSSAD
-28 TTDATEI
+28 TD
-35 ETKANEAEDG
+35 K
-45 NEAGTGDMG
+45 GDMG
-54 NGDYQSSAVTSEGPT
+54 NGDYQSSAVVSDGPT

-225 LVNGSAGIAVGMAT
+225 LVNGSSGIAVGMAT

-260 QITLD
+260 EITLD
-265 ELMEYIPGPD
+265 ELMDYIPGPD

-283 RSPEIK
+283 RSPEIR

-325 VNKSTIVKEIADLVR
+325 VNKSTIVKEIAELVR
-340 EKKIEGIAEVND
+340 DKKIEGIAEVND

-369 AYEEAVLNNLYQHTS
+369 AYEEAVLNNLFQHTS

-410 QEFLKFRREVV
+410 KEFIKFRREVV

-443 VAKSNIQRIIEIVT
+443 VAKSNIQRIIDIVT
-457 GAENAEDARNKLM
+457 SAANAEDARNKLM
-470 AEAWDGQLVAS
+470 SETWDGALVSS
-481 VMEYDENGTN
+481 VMEYDENGVN

-497 IDSNRGLID
+497 IEDNRGLID
-506 GKYHLSEDQAKAILS
+506 GRYHLSEDQAKAILS

-535 QKDYQQLKLNI
+535 QKDYQQLKENI

-556 VRMNEVIRE
+556 ARMNEVIRE

-570 RNAYSDAR
+570 RNTYRDPR
-578 RSNFIMV
+578 RSDFIIV

-592 DLISRQAVL
+592 DLINRQAVL

-624 TLGRNGAKLKEED
+624 TMGNSAAKLKEED

-692 VRRVLPV
+692 VRRILPIT
-699 SEEQIAQMKSEK
+699 EDQIEMLK
-711 AGAEKIFIVFATA
+711 AGNAASEQIFIVFATA
-724 KGGVKRVALS
+724 NGGVKRIALS

-742 CNSAGIKA
+742 CNSTGIKA
-750 INLIG
+750 INLTG
-755 DDELVAVEITHGEDD
+755 DDELVSVEITHGEDD
-770 ILLFADNGR
+770 ILLFANNGR

-786 VDTSRSDSDS
+786 VDVAGADSSTDDNA
-796 EGSSESSAED
+796 AED
-806 TAATAADSAAEES
+806 NSTDNDALTQDTASASDDADES
-819 ESSADDDTIS
+819 GDDDNIS
-829 DEVRIARER
+829 DAERIARER

-845 PIRKSGGGVRA
+845 PVRKSGGGVRP
-856 RGRNSGTNKGIR
+856 RGRASGTNKGIK
-868 LLKGAKLAAMII
+868 LMDGAKLAAMIV

-894 IITETGIGKRGRLI
+894 IITESGIGKRGRLI
-908 SLPGKTRRG
+908 SLPGKVRRG
-917 GVGNWIC
+917 GMGNWVC
-924 SAAARSERI
+924 SAAARSERV
-933 VGVITAEEN
+933 VGVITADES
-942 SDYLVFS
+942 SDYLIFS
-949 NTGSVLRSRVVDMTL
+949 NTGSVLRSRVSDLTV
-964 RSRTAGY
+964 RSRSAGY
-971 IKMKRCTEGELI
+971 LKLKRCTEGELI

-1009 RIENGEAAAANPDA
+1009 RVENGE
-1023 DLDTNSE
+1023 
-1030 AISSDAVS
+1030 DAVVTDPLANATAQD
-1038 SEAVASADADAD
+1038 ETNAQTID
-1050 TSAVDAADTAAPA
+1050 TAVDSNEDNGAT
-1063 DASDEAD
+1063 DATD
-1070 APADDVNAGKDNS
+1070 AQNNT

>member
-14 EQLGQQA
+14 DKLNEQEQQEASQETLDGA
-21 QGEEVEE
+21 QSSAD
-28 TTDATEI
+28 TD
-35 ETKANEAEDG
+35 K
-45 NEAGTGDMG
+45 GDMG
-54 NGDYQSSAVTSEGPT
+54 NGDYQSSAVVSDGPT

-225 LVNGSAGIAVGMAT
+225 LVNGSSGIAVGMAT

-260 QITLD
+260 EITLD
-265 ELMEYIPGPD
+265 ELMDYIPGPD

-283 RSPEIK
+283 RSPEIR

-325 VNKSTIVKEIADLVR
+325 VNKSTIVKEIAELVR
-340 EKKIEGIAEVND
+340 DKKIEGIAEVND

-369 AYEEAVLNNLYQHTS
+369 AYEEAVLNNLFQHTS

-410 QEFLKFRREVV
+410 KEFIKFRREVV

-443 VAKSNIQRIIEIVT
+443 VAKSNIQRIIDIVT
-457 GAENAEDARNKLM
+457 SAANAEDARNKLM
-470 AEAWDGQLVAS
+470 SETWDGALVSS
-481 VMEYDENGTN
+481 VMEYDENGVN

-497 IDSNRGLID
+497 IEDNRGLID
-506 GKYHLSEDQAKAILS
+506 GRYHLSEDQAKAILS

-535 QKDYQQLKLNI
+535 QKDYQQLKENI

-556 VRMNEVIRE
+556 ARMNEVIRE

-570 RNAYSDAR
+570 RNTYRDPR
-578 RSNFIMV
+578 RSDFIIV

-592 DLISRQAVL
+592 DLINRQAVL

-624 TLGRNGAKLKEED
+624 TMGNSAAKLKEED

-692 VRRVLPV
+692 VRRILPIT
-699 SEEQIAQMKSEK
+699 EDQIEMLK
-711 AGAEKIFIVFATA
+711 AGNAASEQIFIVFATA
-724 KGGVKRVALS
+724 NGGVKRIALS

-742 CNSAGIKA
+742 CNSTGIKA
-750 INLIG
+750 INLTG
-755 DDELVAVEITHGEDD
+755 DDELVSVEITHGEDD
-770 ILLFADNGR
+770 ILLFANNGR

-786 VDTSRSDSDS
+786 VDVAGADSSSDDNA
-796 EGSSESSAED
+796 AED
-806 TAATAADSAAEES
+806 NSTDNDALTQDTASASDDADES
-819 ESSADDDTIS
+819 GDDDNIS
-829 DEVRIARER
+829 DAERIARER

-845 PIRKSGGGVRA
+845 PVRKSGGGVRP
-856 RGRNSGTNKGIR
+856 RGRASGTNKGIK
-868 LLKGAKLAAMII
+868 LMDGAKLAAMIV

-894 IITETGIGKRGRLI
+894 IITESGIGKRGRLI
-908 SLPGKTRRG
+908 SLPGKVRRG
-917 GVGNWIC
+917 GMGNWVC
-924 SAAARSERI
+924 SAAARSERV
-933 VGVITAEEN
+933 VGVITADES
-942 SDYLVFS
+942 SDYLIFS
-949 NTGSVLRSRVVDMTL
+949 NTGSVLRSRVSDLTV
-964 RSRTAGY
+964 RSRSAGY
-971 IKMKRCTEGELI
+971 LKLKRCTEGELI

-1009 RIENGEAAAANPDA
+1009 RVENGE
-1023 DLDTNSE
+1023 
-1030 AISSDAVS
+1030 DAVLTDPL
-1038 SEAVASADADAD
+1038 ADATAQDETNAQAID
-1050 TSAVDAADTAAPA
+1050 TAVDSNEDNGAT
-1063 DASDEAD
+1063 DAQ
-1070 APADDVNAGKDNS
+1070 NNT

>member
-14 EQLGQQA
+14 DKLNEQEQQETSQEALDGA
-21 QGEEVEE
+21 QSSAD
-28 TTDATEI
+28 TD
-35 ETKANEAEDG
+35 K
-45 NEAGTGDMG
+45 GDMG
-54 NGDYQSSAVTSEGPT
+54 NGDYQSSAVVSDGPT

-225 LVNGSAGIAVGMAT
+225 LVNGSSGIAVGMAT

-260 QITLD
+260 EITLD
-265 ELMEYIPGPD
+265 ELMDYIPGPD

-283 RSPEIK
+283 RSPEIR

-325 VNKSTIVKEIADLVR
+325 VNKSTIVKEIAELVR
-340 EKKIEGIAEVND
+340 DKKIEGIAEVND

-369 AYEEAVLNNLYQHTS
+369 AYEEAVLNNLFQHTS

-410 QEFLKFRREVV
+410 KEFIKFRREVV

-443 VAKSNIQRIIEIVT
+443 VAKSNIQRIIDIVT
-457 GAENAEDARNKLM
+457 SAANAEDARNKLM
-470 AEAWDGQLVAS
+470 SETWDGALVSS
-481 VMEYDENGTN
+481 VMEYDENGVN

-497 IDSNRGLID
+497 IEDNRGLID
-506 GKYHLSEDQAKAILS
+506 GRYHLSEDQAKAILS

-535 QKDYQQLKLNI
+535 QKDYQQLKENI

-556 VRMNEVIRE
+556 ARMNEVIRE

-570 RNAYSDAR
+570 RNTYRDPR
-578 RSNFIMV
+578 RSDFIIV

-592 DLISRQAVL
+592 DLINRQAVL

-624 TLGRNGAKLKEED
+624 TMGNSAAKLKEED

-692 VRRVLPV
+692 VRRILPIT
-699 SEEQIAQMKSEK
+699 EDQIEMLK
-711 AGAEKIFIVFATA
+711 AGNAASEQIFIVFATA
-724 KGGVKRVALS
+724 NGGVKRIALS

-742 CNSAGIKA
+742 CNSTGIKA
-750 INLIG
+750 INLTG
-755 DDELVAVEITHGEDD
+755 DDELVSVEITHGEDD
-770 ILLFADNGR
+770 ILLFANNGR

-786 VDTSRSDSDS
+786 VDVAGADSSSDDNA
-796 EGSSESSAED
+796 AED
-806 TAATAADSAAEES
+806 NSTDNDALTQDTASASDDADES
-819 ESSADDDTIS
+819 GDDDNIS
-829 DEVRIARER
+829 DAERIARER

-845 PIRKSGGGVRA
+845 PVRKSGGGVRP
-856 RGRNSGTNKGIR
+856 RGRASGTNKGIK
-868 LLKGAKLAAMII
+868 LMDGAKLAAMIV

-894 IITETGIGKRGRLI
+894 IITESGIGKRGRLI
-908 SLPGKTRRG
+908 SLPGKVRRG
-917 GVGNWIC
+917 GMGNWVC
-924 SAAARSERI
+924 SAAARSERV
-933 VGVITAEEN
+933 VGVITADES
-942 SDYLVFS
+942 SDYLIFS
-949 NTGSVLRSRVVDMTL
+949 NTGSVLRSRVSDLTV
-964 RSRTAGY
+964 RSRSAGY
-971 IKMKRCTEGELI
+971 LKLKRCTEGELI

-1009 RIENGEAAAANPDA
+1009 RVENGE
-1023 DLDTNSE
+1023 
-1030 AISSDAVS
+1030 DAV
-1038 SEAVASADADAD
+1038 VTDPLADATAQDETNAQTID
-1050 TSAVDAADTAAPA
+1050 TAVDSNEDNGAT
-1063 DASDEAD
+1063 DATD
-1070 APADDVNAGKDNS
+1070 AQNNT

>member
-14 EQLGQQA
+14 DKLNEQEQQEASQETLDGA
-21 QGEEVEE
+21 QSSAD
-28 TTDATEI
+28 TD
-35 ETKANEAEDG
+35 K
-45 NEAGTGDMG
+45 GDMG
-54 NGDYQSSAVTSEGPT
+54 NGDYQSSAVVSDGPT

-225 LVNGSAGIAVGMAT
+225 LVNGSSGIAVGMAT

-260 QITLD
+260 EITLD
-265 ELMEYIPGPD
+265 ELMDYIPGPD

-283 RSPEIK
+283 RSPEIR

-325 VNKSTIVKEIADLVR
+325 VNKSTIVKEIAELVR
-340 EKKIEGIAEVND
+340 DKKIEGIAEVND

-369 AYEEAVLNNLYQHTS
+369 AYEEAVLNNLFQHTS

-410 QEFLKFRREVV
+410 KEFIKFRREVV

-443 VAKSNIQRIIEIVT
+443 VAKSNIQRIIDIVT
-457 GAENAEDARNKLM
+457 SAANAEDARNKLM
-470 AEAWDGQLVAS
+470 SETWDGALVSS
-481 VMEYDENGTN
+481 VMEYDENGVN

-497 IDSNRGLID
+497 IEDNRGLID
-506 GKYHLSEDQAKAILS
+506 GRYHLSEDQAKAILS

-535 QKDYQQLKLNI
+535 QKDYQQLKENI

-556 VRMNEVIRE
+556 ARMNEVIRE

-570 RNAYSDAR
+570 RNTYRDPR
-578 RSNFIMV
+578 RSDFIIV

-592 DLISRQAVL
+592 DLINRQAVL

-624 TLGRNGAKLKEED
+624 TMGNSAAKLKEED

-692 VRRVLPV
+692 VRRILPIT
-699 SEEQIAQMKSEK
+699 EDQIEMLK
-711 AGAEKIFIVFATA
+711 AGNAASEQIFIVFATA
-724 KGGVKRVALS
+724 NGGVKRIALS

-742 CNSAGIKA
+742 CNSTGIKA
-750 INLIG
+750 INLTG
-755 DDELVAVEITHGEDD
+755 DDELVSVEITHGEDD
-770 ILLFADNGR
+770 ILLFANNGR

-786 VDTSRSDSDS
+786 VDVAGADSSTDDNA
-796 EGSSESSAED
+796 AED
-806 TAATAADSAAEES
+806 NSTDNDALTQDTASASDDADES
-819 ESSADDDTIS
+819 GDDDNIS
-829 DEVRIARER
+829 DAERIARER

-845 PIRKSGGGVRA
+845 PVRKSGGGVRP
-856 RGRNSGTNKGIR
+856 RGRASGTNKGIK
-868 LLKGAKLAAMII
+868 LMDGAKLAAMIV

-894 IITETGIGKRGRLI
+894 IITESGIGKRGRLI
-908 SLPGKTRRG
+908 SLPGKVRRG
-917 GVGNWIC
+917 GMGNWVC
-924 SAAARSERI
+924 SAAARSERV
-933 VGVITAEEN
+933 VGVITADES
-942 SDYLVFS
+942 SDYLIFS
-949 NTGSVLRSRVVDMTL
+949 NTGSVLRSRVSDLTV
-964 RSRTAGY
+964 RSRSAGY
-971 IKMKRCTEGELI
+971 LKLKRCTEGELI

-1009 RIENGEAAAANPDA
+1009 RVENGEDAVLTDPLANATAQDETSA
-1023 DLDTNSE
+1023 QAIDTAVDSNE
-1030 AISSDAVS
+1030 DNGASDAT
-1038 SEAVASADADAD
+1038 DAQNN
-1050 TSAVDAADTAAPA
+1050 T
-1063 DASDEAD
+1063 
-1070 APADDVNAGKDNS
+1070 

>member
-14 EQLGQQA
+14 DKLNEQEQQEASQETLDGA
-21 QGEEVEE
+21 QSSAD
-28 TTDATEI
+28 TD
-35 ETKANEAEDG
+35 K
-45 NEAGTGDMG
+45 GDMG
-54 NGDYQSSAVTSEGPT
+54 NGDYQSSAVVSDGPT

-225 LVNGSAGIAVGMAT
+225 LVNGSSGIAVGMAT

-260 QITLD
+260 EITLD
-265 ELMEYIPGPD
+265 ELMDYIPGPD

-283 RSPEIK
+283 RSPEIR

-325 VNKSTIVKEIADLVR
+325 VNKSTIVKEIAELVR
-340 EKKIEGIAEVND
+340 DKKIEGIAEVND

-369 AYEEAVLNNLYQHTS
+369 AYEEAVLNNLFQHTS

-410 QEFLKFRREVV
+410 KEFIKFRREVV

-443 VAKSNIQRIIEIVT
+443 VAKSNIQRIIDIVT
-457 GAENAEDARNKLM
+457 SAANAEDARNKLM
-470 AEAWDGQLVAS
+470 SETWDGALVSS
-481 VMEYDENGTN
+481 VMEYDENGVN

-497 IDSNRGLID
+497 IEDNRGLID
-506 GKYHLSEDQAKAILS
+506 GRYHLSEDQAKAILS

-535 QKDYQQLKLNI
+535 QKDYQQLKENI

-556 VRMNEVIRE
+556 ARMNEVIRE

-570 RNAYSDAR
+570 RNTYRDPR
-578 RSNFIMV
+578 RSDFIIV

-592 DLISRQAVL
+592 DLINRQAVL

-624 TLGRNGAKLKEED
+624 TMGNSAAKLKEED

-692 VRRVLPV
+692 VRRILPIT
-699 SEEQIAQMKSEK
+699 EDQIEMLK
-711 AGAEKIFIVFATA
+711 AGNAASEQIFIVFATA
-724 KGGVKRVALS
+724 NGGVKRIALS

-742 CNSAGIKA
+742 CNSTGIKA
-750 INLIG
+750 INLTG
-755 DDELVAVEITHGEDD
+755 DDELVSVEITHGEDD
-770 ILLFADNGR
+770 ILLFANNGR

-786 VDTSRSDSDS
+786 VDVAGADSSSDDNA
-796 EGSSESSAED
+796 AED
-806 TAATAADSAAEES
+806 NSTDNDALTQDTASASDDADES
-819 ESSADDDTIS
+819 GDDDNIS
-829 DEVRIARER
+829 DAERIARER

-845 PIRKSGGGVRA
+845 PVRKSGGGVRP
-856 RGRNSGTNKGIR
+856 RGRASGTNKGIK
-868 LLKGAKLAAMII
+868 LMDGAKLAAMIV

-894 IITETGIGKRGRLI
+894 IITESGIGKRGRLI
-908 SLPGKTRRG
+908 SLPGKVRRG
-917 GVGNWIC
+917 GMGNWVC
-924 SAAARSERI
+924 SAAARSERV
-933 VGVITAEEN
+933 VGVITADES
-942 SDYLVFS
+942 SDYLIFS
-949 NTGSVLRSRVVDMTL
+949 NTGSVLRSRVSDLTV
-964 RSRTAGY
+964 RSRSAGY
-971 IKMKRCTEGELI
+971 LKLKRCTEGELI

-1009 RIENGEAAAANPDA
+1009 RVENGEDAVLTDPLANATAQDETNA
-1023 DLDTNSE
+1023 QAIDT
-1030 AISSDAVS
+1030 AVDSSD
-1038 SEAVASADADAD
+1038 DNG
-1050 TSAVDAADTAAPA
+1050 
-1063 DASDEAD
+1063 ASDATD
-1070 APADDVNAGKDNS
+1070 AQNNT

>member
-14 EQLGQQA
+14 DKLNEQEQQEASQETLDGA
-21 QGEEVEE
+21 QSSAD
-28 TTDATEI
+28 TD
-35 ETKANEAEDG
+35 K
-45 NEAGTGDMG
+45 GDMG
-54 NGDYQSSAVTSEGPT
+54 NGDYQSSAVVSDEPT

-225 LVNGSAGIAVGMAT
+225 LVNGSSGIAVGMAT

-260 QITLD
+260 EITLD
-265 ELMEYIPGPD
+265 ELMDYIPGPD

-283 RSPEIK
+283 RSPEIR

-325 VNKSTIVKEIADLVR
+325 VNKSTIVKEIAELVR
-340 EKKIEGIAEVND
+340 DKKIEGIAEVND

-369 AYEEAVLNNLYQHTS
+369 AYEEAVLNNLFQHTS

-410 QEFLKFRREVV
+410 KEFIKFRREVV

-443 VAKSNIQRIIEIVT
+443 VAKSNIQRIIDIVT
-457 GAENAEDARNKLM
+457 SAANAEDARNKLM
-470 AEAWDGQLVAS
+470 SETWDGALVSS
-481 VMEYDENGTN
+481 VMEYDANGVN

-497 IDSNRGLID
+497 IEDNRGLID
-506 GKYHLSEDQAKAILS
+506 GRYHLSEDQAKAILS

-535 QKDYQQLKLNI
+535 QKDYQQLKENI

-556 VRMNEVIRE
+556 ARMNEVIRE

-570 RNAYSDAR
+570 RNTYRDPR
-578 RSNFIMV
+578 RSDFIIV

-592 DLISRQAVL
+592 DLINRQAVL

-624 TLGRNGAKLKEED
+624 TMGNSAAKLKEED

-692 VRRVLPV
+692 VRRILPIT
-699 SEEQIAQMKSEK
+699 EDQIEMLK
-711 AGAEKIFIVFATA
+711 AGNAASEQIFIVFATA
-724 KGGVKRVALS
+724 NGGVKRIALS

-742 CNSAGIKA
+742 CNSTGIKA
-750 INLIG
+750 INLTG
-755 DDELVAVEITHGEDD
+755 DDELVSVEITHGEDD
-770 ILLFADNGR
+770 ILLFANNGR

-786 VDTSRSDSDS
+786 VDVAGADSSSDDNA
-796 EGSSESSAED
+796 AED
-806 TAATAADSAAEES
+806 NSTDNDALTQDTASASDDADES
-819 ESSADDDTIS
+819 GDDDNIS
-829 DEVRIARER
+829 DAERIARER

-845 PIRKSGGGVRA
+845 PVRKSGGGVRP
-856 RGRNSGTNKGIR
+856 RGRASGTNKGIK
-868 LLKGAKLAAMII
+868 LMDGAKLAAMIV

-894 IITETGIGKRGRLI
+894 IITESGIGKRGRLI
-908 SLPGKTRRG
+908 SLPGKVRRG
-917 GVGNWIC
+917 GMGNWVC
-924 SAAARSERI
+924 SAAARSERV
-933 VGVITAEEN
+933 VGVITADES
-942 SDYLVFS
+942 SDYLIFS
-949 NTGSVLRSRVVDMTL
+949 NTGSVLRSRVSDLTV
-964 RSRTAGY
+964 RSRSAGY
-971 IKMKRCTEGELI
+971 LKLKRCSEGELI

-1009 RIENGEAAAANPDA
+1009 RVENGE
-1023 DLDTNSE
+1023 
-1030 AISSDAVS
+1030 DAVLTDPL
-1038 SEAVASADADAD
+1038 ADATAQDETNAQAID
-1050 TSAVDAADTAAPA
+1050 TAVDSNEGNGATDATDTQ
-1063 DASDEAD
+1063 
-1070 APADDVNAGKDNS
+1070 NNT

>member
-21 QGEEVEE
+21 QGEEVEK
-28 TTDATEI
+28 TTEAPEV
-35 ETKANEAEDG
+35 EAKANEAEDSKE
-45 NEAGTGDMG
+45 EATGDMG
-54 NGDYQSSAVTSEGPT
+54 NGDYQSSAVSSEGPT

-410 QEFLKFRREVV
+410 KEFLKFRREVV

-470 AEAWDGQLVAS
+470 AEAWDGELVAS

-491 ICLPIG
+491 ICLPTG
-497 IDSNRGLID
+497 IDENRGLID
-506 GKYHLSEDQAKAILS
+506 GKYHLSEDQAKAILA

-592 DLISRQAVL
+592 DLINRQAVL

-609 IKYQDLSLYEAMNRG
+609 IKYQDLSLHEAMNRG
-624 TLGRNGAKLKEED
+624 TLGKSSAKLKDED
-637 FIVTSTVCNSHDSV
+637 FIVTSAVCNSHDSA

-699 SEEQIAQMKSEK
+699 TEEQIEQMKAEK
-711 AGAEKIFIVFATA
+711 VGAEQLFIVFATA
-724 KGGVKRVALS
+724 NGGVKRIALS
-734 QFKNHLNR
+734 QFKSHLNR
-742 CNSAGIKA
+742 CNSTGIKA
-750 INLIG
+750 INLLG

-786 VDTSRSDSDS
+786 VDIAGADSDSDS
-796 EGSSESSAED
+796 SSESTAED
-806 TAATAADSAAEES
+806 TASTSADNSTDDN
-819 ESSADDDTIS
+819 ESSDDDDTIS

-845 PIRKSGGGVRA
+845 PIRKSGGGIRP
-856 RGRNSGTNKGIR
+856 RSRSSGTNKGIR
-868 LLKGAKLAAMII
+868 LMKGAKLAAMIV

-894 IITETGIGKRGRLI
+894 IITESGIGKRGRLI

-917 GVGNWIC
+917 GMGNWIC
-924 SAAARSERI
+924 SVAARSERI
-933 VGVITAEEN
+933 VGVITADES

-949 NTGSVLRSRVVDMTL
+949 NTGSVLRSRVSDMTM
-964 RSRTAGY
+964 RSRNAGY

-1009 RIENGEAAAANPDA
+1009 RIENGEAAAANPDE
-1023 DLDTNSE
+1023 D
-1030 AISSDAVS
+1030 
-1038 SEAVASADADAD
+1038 VASATDAAATDVADAA
-1050 TSAVDAADTAAPA
+1050 SADV
-1063 DASDEAD
+1063 ASDATD
-1070 APADDVNAGKDNS
+1070 APAADAEAQDESKDNG

>member
-14 EQLGQQA
+14 DKLNEQEQQEASQETLDGA
-21 QGEEVEE
+21 QSSAD
-28 TTDATEI
+28 TD
-35 ETKANEAEDG
+35 K
-45 NEAGTGDMG
+45 GDMG
-54 NGDYQSSAVTSEGPT
+54 NGDYQSSAVVSDGPT

-225 LVNGSAGIAVGMAT
+225 LVNGSSGIAVGMAT

-260 QITLD
+260 EITLD
-265 ELMEYIPGPD
+265 ELMDYIPGPD

-283 RSPEIK
+283 RSPEIR

-325 VNKSTIVKEIADLVR
+325 VNKSTIVKEIAELVR
-340 EKKIEGIAEVND
+340 DKKIEGIAEVND

-369 AYEEAVLNNLYQHTS
+369 AYEEAVLNNLFQHTS

-410 QEFLKFRREVV
+410 KEFIKFRREVV

-443 VAKSNIQRIIEIVT
+443 VAKSNIQRIIDIVT
-457 GAENAEDARNKLM
+457 SAANAEDARNKLM
-470 AEAWDGQLVAS
+470 SETWDGALVSS
-481 VMEYDENGTN
+481 VMEYDENGVN

-497 IDSNRGLID
+497 IEDNRGLID
-506 GKYHLSEDQAKAILS
+506 GRYHLSEDQAKAILS

-535 QKDYQQLKLNI
+535 QKDYQQLKENI

-556 VRMNEVIRE
+556 ARMNEVIRE

-570 RNAYSDAR
+570 RNTYRDPR
-578 RSNFIMV
+578 RSDFIIV

-592 DLISRQAVL
+592 DLINRQAVL

-624 TLGRNGAKLKEED
+624 TMGNSAAKLKEED

-692 VRRVLPV
+692 VRRILPIT
-699 SEEQIAQMKSEK
+699 EDQIEMLK
-711 AGAEKIFIVFATA
+711 AGNAASEQIFIVFATA
-724 KGGVKRVALS
+724 NGGVKRIALS

-742 CNSAGIKA
+742 CNSTGIKA
-750 INLIG
+750 INLTG
-755 DDELVAVEITHGEDD
+755 DDELVSVEITHGEDD
-770 ILLFADNGR
+770 ILLFANNGR

-786 VDTSRSDSDS
+786 VDVAGADSSSDDNAADDNSTDND
-796 EGSSESSAED
+796 ALTQD
-806 TAATAADSAAEES
+806 TAIASDDADES
-819 ESSADDDTIS
+819 GDDDNIS
-829 DEVRIARER
+829 DAERIARER

-845 PIRKSGGGVRA
+845 PVRKSGGGVRP
-856 RGRNSGTNKGIR
+856 RGRASGTNKGIK
-868 LLKGAKLAAMII
+868 LMDGAKLAAMIV

-894 IITETGIGKRGRLI
+894 IITESGIGKRGRLI
-908 SLPGKTRRG
+908 SLPGKVRRG
-917 GVGNWIC
+917 GMGNWVC
-924 SAAARSERI
+924 SAAARSERV
-933 VGVITAEEN
+933 VGVITADES
-942 SDYLVFS
+942 SDYLIFS
-949 NTGSVLRSRVVDMTL
+949 NTGSVLRSRVSDLTV
-964 RSRTAGY
+964 RSRSAGY
-971 IKMKRCTEGELI
+971 LKLKRCTEGELI

-1009 RIENGEAAAANPDA
+1009 RVENGEDAVVTDPLANATAQDETNA
-1023 DLDTNSE
+1023 QAIDTAVDSNDDNG
-1030 AISSDAVS
+1030 ASDAT
-1038 SEAVASADADAD
+1038 DAQNN
-1050 TSAVDAADTAAPA
+1050 T
-1063 DASDEAD
+1063 
-1070 APADDVNAGKDNS
+1070 